1 MRAKRASQRAAAL
14 LCAAALLVNLIS
26 TAWAAS
32 AFLRVGSASAVP
44 GETRS
49 VYVSGSNLDKL
60 AGVQGIVSYDNTALE
75 LTGAAMVGA
84 FSALGTV
91 NTETA
96 GQVSFNGACLDG
108 ISGSQN
114 ILRLDFRVRP
124 DAAAGEYLLDI
135 LIENAYNTGLGA
147 VPLNGAPGVFT
158 VTEPQSTTKTL
169 YFYSGSS
176 VSTLHK
182 GEQVSITAC
191 TYGSQGLAAGK
202 LEFRYDAALFT
213 YVAAEP
219 LAALSGAVKSLDA
232 SRAGYVSAAFASEEE
247 IPGGELLRLTLEA
260 VADVD
265 ADTSVTFAASELY
278 DTALAAM
285 NGVGFTQALTLRK
298 TEVTP
303 ETPALRVTMPAAART
318 DETITAVAVLDSGSG
333 LAAADFC
340 ISYDTALLTCTGV
353 KVSAGMESVDGV
365 CIVTNPNFDGG
376 QVKFTF
382 ICEKGFVDEA
392 VLLTMTFQPEKEG
405 TVTLTPAIATS
416 AVGADRQPIALD
428 MCAASCEVK
437 DPFFEVTFRDED
449 GTVLSRQ
456 SVRYRAAAVPPDA
469 VKAPDEAHH
478 YELAGWGGDYS
489 SITADAEFTARY
501 TAIPHT
507 EVVDKAVEPTCT
519 KAGLTEG
526 KHCSVCGE
534 VLVEQEVVPAKGHTE
549 VVDKA
554 VEPTCTKTGL
564 TEGKHCSVCG
574 EVLVEQTIV
583 PAKGHSWDSGKI
595 TIVPT
600 CTGTGVKTYTCTAC
614 AATRTET
621 VSATGHTVVTVA
633 KVEPTCTQP
642 GRAAG
647 TKCSVC
653 GEVLSGLT
661 EIKATGHTE
670 VIDAAVEPTCT
681 KTGLTEGKHCSV
693 CNKVLVKQTIV
704 PAKGHS
710 WDSGKITIAPTCTG
724 TGVKTYTCTA
734 CAATRTETVSATG
747 HTVVTVAKVE
757 PTCTQP
763 GRAAGTKCSVCGEV
777 LSGLTEIKATGHTEV
792 IDKAVAPTCTKT
804 GLTEGKHCSV
814 CSAVLVEQKVVPAKG
829 HIEVVDKAVE
839 PTCTETGLTEGKHCS
854 VCGEVQVEQEVV
866 PAKGHTEVI
875 DKAVEPTCTE
885 TGLTE
890 GKHCSVCGAVL
901 VEQEI
906 VPAKGH
912 TEVIDKTVKPTC
924 TETGLTEGKHCSVCN
939 KVLVKQTIVPA
950 KGHRWDGGKITAAP
964 TCTGTGVK
972 TYTCTACAATRTET
986 VSATGHTVVT
996 VAKVEPTCTQPGRAA
1011 GTKCSVCGEIL
1022 SGLTEIKATGHTEV
1036 IDAAV
1041 EPTCTETGL
1050 TEGKHCSVCNAV
1062 LVEQRVV
1069 PAKGHTEVVDKAVE
1083 PTCTETGLAEGKHCS
1098 VCNAVLVEQE
1108 VVPAKGHTEV
1118 IDKAVEPTCTETGLT
1133 EGKRCSVCGEV
1144 LVKQEV
1150 VPAKGHTEVI
1160 DKAVEPTCTKMG
1172 LTEGKHCSVC
1182 NAVLVEQKVVPAKR
1196 HTEVIDKA
1204 VAPTC
1209 TKTGLTEGKHCSVC
1223 SAVLVE
1229 QEIVPAKGHIEVVD
1243 KAVEPT
1249 CTKTGL
1255 TEGKHCSVCSAVLVE
1270 QEIVPAKGHT
1280 EVVDK
1285 AVEPTCTETGLTEG
1299 KHCSVCGE
1307 VLVEQKVVPAKG
1319 HTEVID
1325 KAVAPTC
1332 TKTGLTEGKHCSV
1345 CGEVLVEQE
1354 VVPAKGHTEVVDK
1367 AVEPTC
1373 TETGLTE
1380 GKHCSVCS
1388 AVLVEQEVV
1397 PAKGHTEVVDKAV
1410 EPTCTKTGLTEGKH
1424 CSVCGEV
1431 LVEQEVVPALGFTV
1445 SGSVAGVTDNAMV
1458 TLLKDGVV
1466 AARGD
1471 VRADGGFL
1479 LSGLRIGAGTYT
1491 LRVDGGGCVA
1501 WEMPV
1506 ALSDDS
1512 GSANVACLL
1521 RRIGDVNGDGT
1532 GAEDALQCTL
1542 DLQTLYDY
1550 LALRQVPGSF
1560 CDSADAARNEL
1571 LVRYFLRL
1579 ADVNEDGQVDIL
1591 DYQRLYLLARNG

>member
-1 MRAKRASQRAAAL
+1 MRAKRASRRAAAQ

-32 AFLRVGSASAVP
+32 AFLRVGSASAAP

-60 AGVQGIVSYDNTALE
+60 AGVQGIVSYDSAALE

-84 FSALGTV
+84 FSTLGTV

-108 ISGSQN
+108 ISGSQS

-124 DAAAGEYLLDI
+124 DAAAGDYLLDI
-135 LIENAYNTGLGA
+135 LIENAYNTGLTT
-147 VPLNGAPGVFT
+147 VPLNGVSGVFT

-169 YFYSGSS
+169 YFYGSS
-176 VSTLHK
+176 DASALHK
-182 GEQVSITAC
+182 GEKVTVTAR

-202 LEFRYDAALFT
+202 LEFRYDAALFIC
-213 YVAAEP
+213 VAAEP
-219 LAALSGAVKSLDA
+219 LAALSGAVKSLDT

-247 IPGGELLRLTLEA
+247 LPGGELLRLTLEA
-260 VADVD
+260 AADVD

-318 DETITAVAVLDSGSG
+318 DETITAVAVLDRGSG

-405 TVTLTPAIATS
+405 TVTLTPTVTTS
-416 AVGADRQPIALD
+416 AVGADRTPIALD

-437 DPFFEVTFRDED
+437 DPFFAVTFRDED

-456 SVRYRAAAVPPDA
+456 SVRYRAAPVPPDA

-519 KAGLTEG
+519 
-526 KHCSVCGE
+526 
-534 VLVEQEVVPAKGHTE
+534 
-549 VVDKA
+549 
-554 VEPTCTKTGL
+554 
-564 TEGKHCSVCG
+564 
-574 EVLVEQTIV
+574 
-583 PAKGHSWDSGKI
+583 
-595 TIVPT
+595 
-600 CTGTGVKTYTCTAC
+600 
-614 AATRTET
+614 
-621 VSATGHTVVTVA
+621 
-633 KVEPTCTQP
+633 
-642 GRAAG
+642 
-647 TKCSVC
+647 
-653 GEVLSGLT
+653 
-661 EIKATGHTE
+661 
-670 VIDAAVEPTCT
+670 
-681 KTGLTEGKHCSV
+681 
-693 CNKVLVKQTIV
+693 
-704 PAKGHS
+704 
-710 WDSGKITIAPTCTG
+710 
-724 TGVKTYTCTA
+724 
-734 CAATRTETVSATG
+734 
-747 HTVVTVAKVE
+747 
-757 PTCTQP
+757 
-763 GRAAGTKCSVCGEV
+763 
-777 LSGLTEIKATGHTEV
+777 
-792 IDKAVAPTCTKT
+792 
-804 GLTEGKHCSV
+804 
-814 CSAVLVEQKVVPAKG
+814 
-829 HIEVVDKAVE
+829 
-839 PTCTETGLTEGKHCS
+839 
-854 VCGEVQVEQEVV
+854 
-866 PAKGHTEVI
+866 
-875 DKAVEPTCTE
+875 
-885 TGLTE
+885 
-890 GKHCSVCGAVL
+890 
-901 VEQEI
+901 
-906 VPAKGH
+906 
-912 TEVIDKTVKPTC
+912 
-924 TETGLTEGKHCSVCN
+924 
-939 KVLVKQTIVPA
+939 
-950 KGHRWDGGKITAAP
+950 
-964 TCTGTGVK
+964 
-972 TYTCTACAATRTET
+972 
-986 VSATGHTVVT
+986 
-996 VAKVEPTCTQPGRAA
+996 
-1011 GTKCSVCGEIL
+1011 
-1022 SGLTEIKATGHTEV
+1022 
-1036 IDAAV
+1036 
-1041 EPTCTETGL
+1041 ETGL

-1062 LVEQRVV
+1062 LVEQEVV
-1069 PAKGHTEVVDKAVE
+1069 KAKGHTEVVDKAVA
-1083 PTCTETGLAEGKHCS
+1083 PTCTVT
-1098 VCNAVLVEQE
+1098 
-1108 VVPAKGHTEV
+1108 
-1118 IDKAVEPTCTETGLT
+1118 
-1133 EGKRCSVCGEV
+1133 
-1144 LVKQEV
+1144 
-1150 VPAKGHTEVI
+1150 
-1160 DKAVEPTCTKMG
+1160 G

-1182 NAVLVEQKVVPAKR
+1182 NAVLVEQ
-1196 HTEVIDKA
+1196 
-1204 VAPTC
+1204 
-1209 TKTGLTEGKHCSVC
+1209 
-1223 SAVLVE
+1223 
-1229 QEIVPAKGHIEVVD
+1229 EIVPAKGHTEVVD

-1270 QEIVPAKGHT
+1270 QE
-1280 EVVDK
+1280 
-1285 AVEPTCTETGLTEG
+1285 
-1299 KHCSVCGE
+1299 
-1307 VLVEQKVVPAKG
+1307 
-1319 HTEVID
+1319 
-1325 KAVAPTC
+1325 
-1332 TKTGLTEGKHCSV
+1332 
-1345 CGEVLVEQE
+1345 
-1354 VVPAKGHTEVVDK
+1354 
-1367 AVEPTC
+1367 
-1373 TETGLTE
+1373 
-1380 GKHCSVCS
+1380 
-1388 AVLVEQEVV
+1388 
-1397 PAKGHTEVVDKAV
+1397 
-1410 EPTCTKTGLTEGKH
+1410 
-1424 CSVCGEV
+1424 
-1431 LVEQEVVPALGFTV
+1431 VVPALGFTV
-1445 SGSVAGVTDNAMV
+1445 SGSVDGATDNAMV

-1521 RRIGDVNGDGT
+1521 LRIGDVNGDGT

>member
-1 MRAKRASQRAAAL
+1 MRAKRASRRAAAL

-32 AFLRVGSASAVP
+32 AFLRVGSASAAP

-49 VYVSGSNLDKL
+49 VYVSGSNLEAL
-60 AGVQGIVSYDNTALE
+60 AGVQGIVSYDSAALE

-96 GQVSFNGACLDG
+96 GQVSFNGTCLDG
-108 ISGSQN
+108 ISGSQS

-135 LIENAYNTGLGA
+135 LIENAYNTDPVA
-147 VPLNGAPGVFT
+147 VPLSGASGVFT

-213 YVAAEP
+213 CVAAEP
-219 LAALSGAVKSLDA
+219 LSALSGAMKSLDI

-303 ETPALRVTMPAAART
+303 EVPALRVTMPAAART
-318 DETITAVAVLDSGSG
+318 DETITAVAVLDRGSG

-340 ISYDTALLTCTGV
+340 ISYDTVLLTCTGV
-353 KVSAGMESVDGV
+353 KVSAGMESADSVY
-365 CIVTNPNFDGG
+365 IETNPHTDGG

-382 ICEKGFVDEA
+382 ICAKGFADGAELV
-392 VLLTMTFQPEKEG
+392 TMTFQPKKEG
-405 TVTLTPAIATS
+405 AVTLTPTVTTS
-416 AVGADRQPIALD
+416 AVGADRRPIALD

-507 EVVDKAVEPTCT
+507 EVVDKAV
-519 KAGLTEG
+519 A
-526 KHCSVCGE
+526 
-534 VLVEQEVVPAKGHTE
+534 
-549 VVDKA
+549 
-554 VEPTCTKTGL
+554 
-564 TEGKHCSVCG
+564 
-574 EVLVEQTIV
+574 
-583 PAKGHSWDSGKI
+583 
-595 TIVPT
+595 
-600 CTGTGVKTYTCTAC
+600 
-614 AATRTET
+614 
-621 VSATGHTVVTVA
+621 
-633 KVEPTCTQP
+633 
-642 GRAAG
+642 
-647 TKCSVC
+647 
-653 GEVLSGLT
+653 
-661 EIKATGHTE
+661 
-670 VIDAAVEPTCT
+670 
-681 KTGLTEGKHCSV
+681 
-693 CNKVLVKQTIV
+693 
-704 PAKGHS
+704 
-710 WDSGKITIAPTCTG
+710 
-724 TGVKTYTCTA
+724 
-734 CAATRTETVSATG
+734 
-747 HTVVTVAKVE
+747 
-757 PTCTQP
+757 
-763 GRAAGTKCSVCGEV
+763 
-777 LSGLTEIKATGHTEV
+777 
-792 IDKAVAPTCTKT
+792 
-804 GLTEGKHCSV
+804 
-814 CSAVLVEQKVVPAKG
+814 
-829 HIEVVDKAVE
+829 
-839 PTCTETGLTEGKHCS
+839 
-854 VCGEVQVEQEVV
+854 
-866 PAKGHTEVI
+866 
-875 DKAVEPTCTE
+875 
-885 TGLTE
+885 
-890 GKHCSVCGAVL
+890 
-901 VEQEI
+901 
-906 VPAKGH
+906 
-912 TEVIDKTVKPTC
+912 
-924 TETGLTEGKHCSVCN
+924 
-939 KVLVKQTIVPA
+939 
-950 KGHRWDGGKITAAP
+950 
-964 TCTGTGVK
+964 
-972 TYTCTACAATRTET
+972 
-986 VSATGHTVVT
+986 
-996 VAKVEPTCTQPGRAA
+996 
-1011 GTKCSVCGEIL
+1011 
-1022 SGLTEIKATGHTEV
+1022 
-1036 IDAAV
+1036 
-1041 EPTCTETGL
+1041 
-1050 TEGKHCSVCNAV
+1050 
-1062 LVEQRVV
+1062 
-1069 PAKGHTEVVDKAVE
+1069 
-1083 PTCTETGLAEGKHCS
+1083 
-1098 VCNAVLVEQE
+1098 
-1108 VVPAKGHTEV
+1108 
-1118 IDKAVEPTCTETGLT
+1118 
-1133 EGKRCSVCGEV
+1133 
-1144 LVKQEV
+1144 
-1150 VPAKGHTEVI
+1150 
-1160 DKAVEPTCTKMG
+1160 
-1172 LTEGKHCSVC
+1172 
-1182 NAVLVEQKVVPAKR
+1182 
-1196 HTEVIDKA
+1196 
-1204 VAPTC
+1204 
-1209 TKTGLTEGKHCSVC
+1209 
-1223 SAVLVE
+1223 
-1229 QEIVPAKGHIEVVD
+1229 
-1243 KAVEPT
+1243 
-1249 CTKTGL
+1249 
-1255 TEGKHCSVCSAVLVE
+1255 
-1270 QEIVPAKGHT
+1270 
-1280 EVVDK
+1280 
-1285 AVEPTCTETGLTEG
+1285 
-1299 KHCSVCGE
+1299 
-1307 VLVEQKVVPAKG
+1307 
-1319 HTEVID
+1319 
-1325 KAVAPTC
+1325 
-1332 TKTGLTEGKHCSV
+1332 
-1345 CGEVLVEQE
+1345 
-1354 VVPAKGHTEVVDK
+1354 
-1367 AVEPTC
+1367 PTC

-1397 PAKGHTEVVDKAV
+1397 PAKGHTEVIDAAVEPTCTKTGLTEGKHCSVCSAVLVEQEVVKAKGHTEVIDGAV

-1521 RRIGDVNGDGT
+1521 LRIGDVNGDGT
-1532 GAEDALQCTL
+1532 GAEDALPCTL

>member
-1 MRAKRASQRAAAL
+1 MKAKRASQRAAAL

-32 AFLRVGSASAVP
+32 AFLRVGSASAAS

-60 AGVQGIVSYDNTALE
+60 AGVQGIVSYDDTALE

-84 FSALGTV
+84 FSTLGTV

-96 GQVSFNGACLDG
+96 GQVSFNGTCLDG

-114 ILRLDFRVRP
+114 ILRLNFRVRP

-135 LIENAYNTGLGA
+135 LIENAYNTGLGT
-147 VPLNGAPGVFT
+147 VSLSGASGVFA

-176 VSTLHK
+176 VPTLHK

-213 YVAAEP
+213 CVAAEP
-219 LAALSGAVKSLDA
+219 LSALSGAVKSLDA

-285 NGVGFTQALTLRK
+285 NGVGFAQPLTLRRA
-298 TEVTP
+298 EVTP
-303 ETPALRVTMPAAART
+303 EMPALRVTMPAAART
-318 DETITAVAVLDSGSG
+318 DETITAVAVLDRGSG

-353 KVSAGMESVDGV
+353 EVNAGTESVDGV
-365 CIVTNPNFDGG
+365 YIETNPNFDGG
-376 QVKFTF
+376 RVKFTF

-507 EVVDKAVEPTCT
+507 EAVDKAVEPTCT
-519 KAGLTEG
+519 EM
-526 KHCSVCGE
+526 
-534 VLVEQEVVPAKGHTE
+534 
-549 VVDKA
+549 
-554 VEPTCTKTGL
+554 
-564 TEGKHCSVCG
+564 
-574 EVLVEQTIV
+574 
-583 PAKGHSWDSGKI
+583 
-595 TIVPT
+595 
-600 CTGTGVKTYTCTAC
+600 
-614 AATRTET
+614 
-621 VSATGHTVVTVA
+621 
-633 KVEPTCTQP
+633 
-642 GRAAG
+642 
-647 TKCSVC
+647 
-653 GEVLSGLT
+653 
-661 EIKATGHTE
+661 
-670 VIDAAVEPTCT
+670 
-681 KTGLTEGKHCSV
+681 GLTEGKHCSV
-693 CNKVLVKQTIV
+693 CNKVLVK
-704 PAKGHS
+704 
-710 WDSGKITIAPTCTG
+710 
-724 TGVKTYTCTA
+724 
-734 CAATRTETVSATG
+734 
-747 HTVVTVAKVE
+747 
-757 PTCTQP
+757 
-763 GRAAGTKCSVCGEV
+763 
-777 LSGLTEIKATGHTEV
+777 
-792 IDKAVAPTCTKT
+792 
-804 GLTEGKHCSV
+804 
-814 CSAVLVEQKVVPAKG
+814 
-829 HIEVVDKAVE
+829 
-839 PTCTETGLTEGKHCS
+839 
-854 VCGEVQVEQEVV
+854 
-866 PAKGHTEVI
+866 
-875 DKAVEPTCTE
+875 
-885 TGLTE
+885 
-890 GKHCSVCGAVL
+890 
-901 VEQEI
+901 
-906 VPAKGH
+906 
-912 TEVIDKTVKPTC
+912 
-924 TETGLTEGKHCSVCN
+924 
-939 KVLVKQTIVPA
+939 
-950 KGHRWDGGKITAAP
+950 
-964 TCTGTGVK
+964 
-972 TYTCTACAATRTET
+972 
-986 VSATGHTVVT
+986 
-996 VAKVEPTCTQPGRAA
+996 
-1011 GTKCSVCGEIL
+1011 
-1022 SGLTEIKATGHTEV
+1022 
-1036 IDAAV
+1036 
-1041 EPTCTETGL
+1041 
-1050 TEGKHCSVCNAV
+1050 
-1062 LVEQRVV
+1062 
-1069 PAKGHTEVVDKAVE
+1069 
-1083 PTCTETGLAEGKHCS
+1083 
-1098 VCNAVLVEQE
+1098 
-1108 VVPAKGHTEV
+1108 
-1118 IDKAVEPTCTETGLT
+1118 
-1133 EGKRCSVCGEV
+1133 
-1144 LVKQEV
+1144 
-1150 VPAKGHTEVI
+1150 
-1160 DKAVEPTCTKMG
+1160 
-1172 LTEGKHCSVC
+1172 
-1182 NAVLVEQKVVPAKR
+1182 
-1196 HTEVIDKA
+1196 
-1204 VAPTC
+1204 
-1209 TKTGLTEGKHCSVC
+1209 
-1223 SAVLVE
+1223 
-1229 QEIVPAKGHIEVVD
+1229 
-1243 KAVEPT
+1243 
-1249 CTKTGL
+1249 
-1255 TEGKHCSVCSAVLVE
+1255 
-1270 QEIVPAKGHT
+1270 
-1280 EVVDK
+1280 
-1285 AVEPTCTETGLTEG
+1285 
-1299 KHCSVCGE
+1299 
-1307 VLVEQKVVPAKG
+1307 
-1319 HTEVID
+1319 
-1325 KAVAPTC
+1325 
-1332 TKTGLTEGKHCSV
+1332 
-1345 CGEVLVEQE
+1345 
-1354 VVPAKGHTEVVDK
+1354 
-1367 AVEPTC
+1367 
-1373 TETGLTE
+1373 
-1380 GKHCSVCS
+1380 
-1388 AVLVEQEVV
+1388 
-1397 PAKGHTEVVDKAV
+1397 
-1410 EPTCTKTGLTEGKH
+1410 
-1424 CSVCGEV
+1424 
-1431 LVEQEVVPALGFTV
+1431 QEVVPALGFTV

-1521 RRIGDVNGDGT
+1521 LRIGDVNGDGT

>member
-1 MRAKRASQRAAAL
+1 MKAKRASQRAAAL

-32 AFLRVGSASAVP
+32 AFLRVGSASAAP

-49 VYVSGSNLDKL
+49 VYVSGSNLESL
-60 AGVQGIVSYDNTALE
+60 AGVQGIVSYDDTALE

-96 GQVSFNGACLDG
+96 GQVSFNGACLGG
-108 ISGSQN
+108 ISGSQS

-135 LIENAYNTGLGA
+135 LIENAYNTGLATVSLSGA
-147 VPLNGAPGVFT
+147 SGVFT

-182 GEQVSITAC
+182 GEQVSITAR

-213 YVAAEP
+213 CVAAEP

-303 ETPALRVTMPAAART
+303 EVPALRVTMPAAART
-318 DETITAVAVLDSGSG
+318 DETITAVAVLDRGSG

-382 ICEKGFVDEA
+382 ICEKGFADEA
-392 VLLTMTFQPEKEG
+392 VLLTMTFQPKKEG
-405 TVTLTPAIATS
+405 AVTLTPTVTTS
-416 AVGADRQPIALD
+416 AVGADRRPIALD
-428 MCAASCEVK
+428 MCATSCEVK

-519 KAGLTEG
+519 
-526 KHCSVCGE
+526 
-534 VLVEQEVVPAKGHTE
+534 
-549 VVDKA
+549 
-554 VEPTCTKTGL
+554 
-564 TEGKHCSVCG
+564 
-574 EVLVEQTIV
+574 
-583 PAKGHSWDSGKI
+583 
-595 TIVPT
+595 
-600 CTGTGVKTYTCTAC
+600 
-614 AATRTET
+614 
-621 VSATGHTVVTVA
+621 
-633 KVEPTCTQP
+633 
-642 GRAAG
+642 
-647 TKCSVC
+647 
-653 GEVLSGLT
+653 
-661 EIKATGHTE
+661 
-670 VIDAAVEPTCT
+670 
-681 KTGLTEGKHCSV
+681 
-693 CNKVLVKQTIV
+693 
-704 PAKGHS
+704 
-710 WDSGKITIAPTCTG
+710 
-724 TGVKTYTCTA
+724 
-734 CAATRTETVSATG
+734 
-747 HTVVTVAKVE
+747 
-757 PTCTQP
+757 
-763 GRAAGTKCSVCGEV
+763 
-777 LSGLTEIKATGHTEV
+777 
-792 IDKAVAPTCTKT
+792 
-804 GLTEGKHCSV
+804 
-814 CSAVLVEQKVVPAKG
+814 
-829 HIEVVDKAVE
+829 
-839 PTCTETGLTEGKHCS
+839 
-854 VCGEVQVEQEVV
+854 
-866 PAKGHTEVI
+866 
-875 DKAVEPTCTE
+875 
-885 TGLTE
+885 
-890 GKHCSVCGAVL
+890 
-901 VEQEI
+901 
-906 VPAKGH
+906 
-912 TEVIDKTVKPTC
+912 
-924 TETGLTEGKHCSVCN
+924 
-939 KVLVKQTIVPA
+939 
-950 KGHRWDGGKITAAP
+950 
-964 TCTGTGVK
+964 
-972 TYTCTACAATRTET
+972 
-986 VSATGHTVVT
+986 
-996 VAKVEPTCTQPGRAA
+996 
-1011 GTKCSVCGEIL
+1011 
-1022 SGLTEIKATGHTEV
+1022 
-1036 IDAAV
+1036 
-1041 EPTCTETGL
+1041 
-1050 TEGKHCSVCNAV
+1050 
-1062 LVEQRVV
+1062 
-1069 PAKGHTEVVDKAVE
+1069 
-1083 PTCTETGLAEGKHCS
+1083 
-1098 VCNAVLVEQE
+1098 
-1108 VVPAKGHTEV
+1108 
-1118 IDKAVEPTCTETGLT
+1118 
-1133 EGKRCSVCGEV
+1133 
-1144 LVKQEV
+1144 
-1150 VPAKGHTEVI
+1150 
-1160 DKAVEPTCTKMG
+1160 
-1172 LTEGKHCSVC
+1172 
-1182 NAVLVEQKVVPAKR
+1182 
-1196 HTEVIDKA
+1196 
-1204 VAPTC
+1204 
-1209 TKTGLTEGKHCSVC
+1209 
-1223 SAVLVE
+1223 
-1229 QEIVPAKGHIEVVD
+1229 
-1243 KAVEPT
+1243 
-1249 CTKTGL
+1249 
-1255 TEGKHCSVCSAVLVE
+1255 
-1270 QEIVPAKGHT
+1270 
-1280 EVVDK
+1280 
-1285 AVEPTCTETGLTEG
+1285 
-1299 KHCSVCGE
+1299 
-1307 VLVEQKVVPAKG
+1307 
-1319 HTEVID
+1319 
-1325 KAVAPTC
+1325 
-1332 TKTGLTEGKHCSV
+1332 
-1345 CGEVLVEQE
+1345 
-1354 VVPAKGHTEVVDK
+1354 
-1367 AVEPTC
+1367 
-1373 TETGLTE
+1373 ETGLTE

-1410 EPTCTKTGLTEGKH
+1410 APTCTETGLTEGKHCSVCSAVLVEQKVVKAKGHTEVIDKAVEATCTATGLTEGKH

-1431 LVEQEVVPALGFTV
+1431 LVEQEIVPALGFTV

-1471 VRADGGFL
+1471 VREDGGFL

-1512 GSANVACLL
+1512 GSANVDCLL
-1521 RRIGDVNGDGT
+1521 LRIGDVNGDGT

>member
-1 MRAKRASQRAAAL
+1 MKAKRASRRAAAL

-32 AFLRVGSASAVP
+32 AFLRVGSASAAP

-49 VYVSGSNLDKL
+49 VYVSGSNLEAL
-60 AGVQGIVSYDNTALE
+60 AGVQGIVSYDDTALE

-135 LIENAYNTGLGA
+135 LIENAYNTGLA
-147 VPLNGAPGVFT
+147 TVPLSGASGVFT

-213 YVAAEP
+213 CVAAEP
-219 LAALSGAVKSLDA
+219 LAALSGAVKSLDT

-260 VADVD
+260 VADVN

-285 NGVGFTQALTLRK
+285 NGVGFTRALALRK
-298 TEVTP
+298 AEVTP
-303 ETPALRVTMPAAART
+303 EVPALRVTMPAAART
-318 DETITAVAVLDSGSG
+318 NKTITAVATLDSGSG

-365 CIVTNPNFDGG
+365 CIETNPKIDGG

-382 ICEKGFVDEA
+382 ICAKGFADGAELV
-392 VLLTMTFQPEKEG
+392 TMTFQPKKEG
-405 TVTLTPAIATS
+405 AVTLTPTITTS
-416 AVGADRQPIALD
+416 AVGADRRPIALD

-507 EVVDKAVEPTCT
+507 EA
-519 KAGLTEG
+519 
-526 KHCSVCGE
+526 
-534 VLVEQEVVPAKGHTE
+534 
-549 VVDKA
+549 
-554 VEPTCTKTGL
+554 
-564 TEGKHCSVCG
+564 
-574 EVLVEQTIV
+574 
-583 PAKGHSWDSGKI
+583 
-595 TIVPT
+595 
-600 CTGTGVKTYTCTAC
+600 
-614 AATRTET
+614 
-621 VSATGHTVVTVA
+621 
-633 KVEPTCTQP
+633 
-642 GRAAG
+642 
-647 TKCSVC
+647 
-653 GEVLSGLT
+653 
-661 EIKATGHTE
+661 
-670 VIDAAVEPTCT
+670 
-681 KTGLTEGKHCSV
+681 
-693 CNKVLVKQTIV
+693 
-704 PAKGHS
+704 
-710 WDSGKITIAPTCTG
+710 
-724 TGVKTYTCTA
+724 
-734 CAATRTETVSATG
+734 
-747 HTVVTVAKVE
+747 
-757 PTCTQP
+757 
-763 GRAAGTKCSVCGEV
+763 
-777 LSGLTEIKATGHTEV
+777 
-792 IDKAVAPTCTKT
+792 
-804 GLTEGKHCSV
+804 
-814 CSAVLVEQKVVPAKG
+814 
-829 HIEVVDKAVE
+829 
-839 PTCTETGLTEGKHCS
+839 
-854 VCGEVQVEQEVV
+854 
-866 PAKGHTEVI
+866 
-875 DKAVEPTCTE
+875 
-885 TGLTE
+885 
-890 GKHCSVCGAVL
+890 
-901 VEQEI
+901 
-906 VPAKGH
+906 
-912 TEVIDKTVKPTC
+912 
-924 TETGLTEGKHCSVCN
+924 
-939 KVLVKQTIVPA
+939 
-950 KGHRWDGGKITAAP
+950 
-964 TCTGTGVK
+964 
-972 TYTCTACAATRTET
+972 
-986 VSATGHTVVT
+986 
-996 VAKVEPTCTQPGRAA
+996 
-1011 GTKCSVCGEIL
+1011 
-1022 SGLTEIKATGHTEV
+1022 
-1036 IDAAV
+1036 
-1041 EPTCTETGL
+1041 
-1050 TEGKHCSVCNAV
+1050 
-1062 LVEQRVV
+1062 
-1069 PAKGHTEVVDKAVE
+1069 
-1083 PTCTETGLAEGKHCS
+1083 
-1098 VCNAVLVEQE
+1098 
-1108 VVPAKGHTEV
+1108 
-1118 IDKAVEPTCTETGLT
+1118 
-1133 EGKRCSVCGEV
+1133 
-1144 LVKQEV
+1144 
-1150 VPAKGHTEVI
+1150 
-1160 DKAVEPTCTKMG
+1160 
-1172 LTEGKHCSVC
+1172 
-1182 NAVLVEQKVVPAKR
+1182 
-1196 HTEVIDKA
+1196 
-1204 VAPTC
+1204 
-1209 TKTGLTEGKHCSVC
+1209 
-1223 SAVLVE
+1223 
-1229 QEIVPAKGHIEVVD
+1229 
-1243 KAVEPT
+1243 
-1249 CTKTGL
+1249 
-1255 TEGKHCSVCSAVLVE
+1255 
-1270 QEIVPAKGHT
+1270 
-1280 EVVDK
+1280 
-1285 AVEPTCTETGLTEG
+1285 
-1299 KHCSVCGE
+1299 
-1307 VLVEQKVVPAKG
+1307 
-1319 HTEVID
+1319 
-1325 KAVAPTC
+1325 
-1332 TKTGLTEGKHCSV
+1332 
-1345 CGEVLVEQE
+1345 
-1354 VVPAKGHTEVVDK
+1354 VDK

-1388 AVLVEQEVV
+1388 AVLV
-1397 PAKGHTEVVDKAV
+1397 K
-1410 EPTCTKTGLTEGKH
+1410 
-1424 CSVCGEV
+1424 
-1431 LVEQEVVPALGFTV
+1431 QEVVPALGFTV
-1445 SGSVAGVTDNAMV
+1445 SGSVAGATDNAMV

-1512 GSANVACLL
+1512 GSANVTCLL
-1521 RRIGDVNGDGT
+1521 LRIGDVNGDGT

>member
-1 MRAKRASQRAAAL
+1 MKAKRASQRAAAL

-32 AFLRVGSASAVP
+32 AFLRVGSASAAP

-49 VYVSGSNLDKL
+49 VYVSGSNLEAL
-60 AGVQGIVSYDNTALE
+60 AGVEGIVSYDNTALE

-124 DAAAGEYLLDI
+124 DAAAGEYLLGI
-135 LIENAYNTGLGA
+135 LIENAYNTGLGT
-147 VPLNGAPGVFT
+147 VPLSGASGVFT

-182 GEQVSITAC
+182 GEQVSITAR

-213 YVAAEP
+213 CVAAEP
-219 LAALSGAVKSLDA
+219 LSALSGAVKSLDI

-260 VADVD
+260 AADVD

-318 DETITAVAVLDSGSG
+318 DETITAVAVLDRGSG

-365 CIVTNPNFDGG
+365 CIETNPNFDGG

-382 ICEKGFVDEA
+382 ICAKGFADGAELVT
-392 VLLTMTFQPEKEG
+392 VTFQPKKEG
-405 TVTLTPAIATS
+405 AVTLTPTVTTS
-416 AVGADRQPIALD
+416 AVGADRRPIALD

-478 YELAGWGGDYS
+478 YELAGWSGDYS

-519 KAGLTEG
+519 KTGLTEG
-526 KHCSVCGE
+526 KHCSVCSA
-534 VLVEQEVVPAKGHTE
+534 VLVEQKAVKAKGHTEVVDKAVAPTCTKTGLTEGKHCSVCSAVLVEQKVVPAKGHTE

-574 EVLVEQTIV
+574 EVLVEQ
-583 PAKGHSWDSGKI
+583 K
-595 TIVPT
+595 
-600 CTGTGVKTYTCTAC
+600 
-614 AATRTET
+614 
-621 VSATGHTVVTVA
+621 
-633 KVEPTCTQP
+633 
-642 GRAAG
+642 
-647 TKCSVC
+647 
-653 GEVLSGLT
+653 
-661 EIKATGHTE
+661 
-670 VIDAAVEPTCT
+670 
-681 KTGLTEGKHCSV
+681 
-693 CNKVLVKQTIV
+693 
-704 PAKGHS
+704 
-710 WDSGKITIAPTCTG
+710 
-724 TGVKTYTCTA
+724 
-734 CAATRTETVSATG
+734 
-747 HTVVTVAKVE
+747 
-757 PTCTQP
+757 
-763 GRAAGTKCSVCGEV
+763 
-777 LSGLTEIKATGHTEV
+777 
-792 IDKAVAPTCTKT
+792 
-804 GLTEGKHCSV
+804 
-814 CSAVLVEQKVVPAKG
+814 
-829 HIEVVDKAVE
+829 
-839 PTCTETGLTEGKHCS
+839 
-854 VCGEVQVEQEVV
+854 
-866 PAKGHTEVI
+866 
-875 DKAVEPTCTE
+875 
-885 TGLTE
+885 
-890 GKHCSVCGAVL
+890 
-901 VEQEI
+901 
-906 VPAKGH
+906 
-912 TEVIDKTVKPTC
+912 
-924 TETGLTEGKHCSVCN
+924 
-939 KVLVKQTIVPA
+939 
-950 KGHRWDGGKITAAP
+950 
-964 TCTGTGVK
+964 
-972 TYTCTACAATRTET
+972 
-986 VSATGHTVVT
+986 
-996 VAKVEPTCTQPGRAA
+996 
-1011 GTKCSVCGEIL
+1011 
-1022 SGLTEIKATGHTEV
+1022 
-1036 IDAAV
+1036 
-1041 EPTCTETGL
+1041 
-1050 TEGKHCSVCNAV
+1050 
-1062 LVEQRVV
+1062 
-1069 PAKGHTEVVDKAVE
+1069 
-1083 PTCTETGLAEGKHCS
+1083 
-1098 VCNAVLVEQE
+1098 
-1108 VVPAKGHTEV
+1108 
-1118 IDKAVEPTCTETGLT
+1118 
-1133 EGKRCSVCGEV
+1133 
-1144 LVKQEV
+1144 
-1150 VPAKGHTEVI
+1150 
-1160 DKAVEPTCTKMG
+1160 
-1172 LTEGKHCSVC
+1172 
-1182 NAVLVEQKVVPAKR
+1182 
-1196 HTEVIDKA
+1196 
-1204 VAPTC
+1204 
-1209 TKTGLTEGKHCSVC
+1209 
-1223 SAVLVE
+1223 
-1229 QEIVPAKGHIEVVD
+1229 
-1243 KAVEPT
+1243 
-1249 CTKTGL
+1249 
-1255 TEGKHCSVCSAVLVE
+1255 
-1270 QEIVPAKGHT
+1270 
-1280 EVVDK
+1280 
-1285 AVEPTCTETGLTEG
+1285 
-1299 KHCSVCGE
+1299 
-1307 VLVEQKVVPAKG
+1307 
-1319 HTEVID
+1319 
-1325 KAVAPTC
+1325 
-1332 TKTGLTEGKHCSV
+1332 
-1345 CGEVLVEQE
+1345 
-1354 VVPAKGHTEVVDK
+1354 
-1367 AVEPTC
+1367 
-1373 TETGLTE
+1373 
-1380 GKHCSVCS
+1380 
-1388 AVLVEQEVV
+1388 
-1397 PAKGHTEVVDKAV
+1397 
-1410 EPTCTKTGLTEGKH
+1410 
-1424 CSVCGEV
+1424 
-1431 LVEQEVVPALGFTV
+1431 VVPALGFTV
-1445 SGSVAGVTDNAMV
+1445 SGSVDGATDNAMV

-1521 RRIGDVNGDGT
+1521 LRIGDVNGDGT

>member
-1 MRAKRASQRAAAL
+1 MRAKRASRRAAAL
-14 LCAAALLVNLIS
+14 LCAAALLVNLIY

-32 AFLRVGSASAVP
+32 AFLRVGSVFAAP

-49 VYVSGSNLDKL
+49 VYVSGSNLEAL
-60 AGVQGIVSYDNTALE
+60 AGVEGIVSYDNTALE

-108 ISGSQN
+108 ISGSQD

-135 LIENAYNTGLGA
+135 LIENAYNTGLVTVSLSGA
-147 VPLNGAPGVFT
+147 SGVFT

-169 YFYSGSS
+169 YFYGSS
-176 VSTLHK
+176 DASALHK
-182 GEQVSITAC
+182 GEKVTVTAR

-202 LEFRYDAALFT
+202 LEFRYDAALFIC
-213 YVAAEP
+213 VAAEP
-219 LAALSGAVKSLDA
+219 LAALSGAVKSLDT

-247 IPGGELLRLTLEA
+247 LPGGELLRLTLEA
-260 VADVD
+260 AADVD

-318 DETITAVAVLDSGSG
+318 DETITAVAVLDRGSG

-405 TVTLTPAIATS
+405 TVTLTPTVTTS
-416 AVGADRQPIALD
+416 AVGADRKPIALD

-437 DPFFEVTFRDED
+437 DPFFAVTFRDED

-519 KAGLTEG
+519 
-526 KHCSVCGE
+526 
-534 VLVEQEVVPAKGHTE
+534 
-549 VVDKA
+549 
-554 VEPTCTKTGL
+554 
-564 TEGKHCSVCG
+564 
-574 EVLVEQTIV
+574 
-583 PAKGHSWDSGKI
+583 
-595 TIVPT
+595 
-600 CTGTGVKTYTCTAC
+600 
-614 AATRTET
+614 
-621 VSATGHTVVTVA
+621 
-633 KVEPTCTQP
+633 
-642 GRAAG
+642 
-647 TKCSVC
+647 
-653 GEVLSGLT
+653 
-661 EIKATGHTE
+661 
-670 VIDAAVEPTCT
+670 
-681 KTGLTEGKHCSV
+681 
-693 CNKVLVKQTIV
+693 
-704 PAKGHS
+704 
-710 WDSGKITIAPTCTG
+710 
-724 TGVKTYTCTA
+724 
-734 CAATRTETVSATG
+734 
-747 HTVVTVAKVE
+747 
-757 PTCTQP
+757 
-763 GRAAGTKCSVCGEV
+763 
-777 LSGLTEIKATGHTEV
+777 
-792 IDKAVAPTCTKT
+792 
-804 GLTEGKHCSV
+804 
-814 CSAVLVEQKVVPAKG
+814 
-829 HIEVVDKAVE
+829 
-839 PTCTETGLTEGKHCS
+839 
-854 VCGEVQVEQEVV
+854 
-866 PAKGHTEVI
+866 
-875 DKAVEPTCTE
+875 
-885 TGLTE
+885 
-890 GKHCSVCGAVL
+890 
-901 VEQEI
+901 
-906 VPAKGH
+906 
-912 TEVIDKTVKPTC
+912 
-924 TETGLTEGKHCSVCN
+924 
-939 KVLVKQTIVPA
+939 
-950 KGHRWDGGKITAAP
+950 
-964 TCTGTGVK
+964 
-972 TYTCTACAATRTET
+972 
-986 VSATGHTVVT
+986 
-996 VAKVEPTCTQPGRAA
+996 
-1011 GTKCSVCGEIL
+1011 
-1022 SGLTEIKATGHTEV
+1022 
-1036 IDAAV
+1036 
-1041 EPTCTETGL
+1041 ETGL

-1062 LVEQRVV
+1062 LVEQEVV
-1069 PAKGHTEVVDKAVE
+1069 KAKGHTEVVDKAVA
-1083 PTCTETGLAEGKHCS
+1083 PTCTVT
-1098 VCNAVLVEQE
+1098 
-1108 VVPAKGHTEV
+1108 
-1118 IDKAVEPTCTETGLT
+1118 
-1133 EGKRCSVCGEV
+1133 
-1144 LVKQEV
+1144 
-1150 VPAKGHTEVI
+1150 
-1160 DKAVEPTCTKMG
+1160 G

-1182 NAVLVEQKVVPAKR
+1182 NAVLVEQ
-1196 HTEVIDKA
+1196 
-1204 VAPTC
+1204 
-1209 TKTGLTEGKHCSVC
+1209 
-1223 SAVLVE
+1223 
-1229 QEIVPAKGHIEVVD
+1229 EIVPAKGHTEVVD

-1270 QEIVPAKGHT
+1270 QE
-1280 EVVDK
+1280 
-1285 AVEPTCTETGLTEG
+1285 
-1299 KHCSVCGE
+1299 
-1307 VLVEQKVVPAKG
+1307 
-1319 HTEVID
+1319 
-1325 KAVAPTC
+1325 
-1332 TKTGLTEGKHCSV
+1332 
-1345 CGEVLVEQE
+1345 
-1354 VVPAKGHTEVVDK
+1354 
-1367 AVEPTC
+1367 
-1373 TETGLTE
+1373 
-1380 GKHCSVCS
+1380 
-1388 AVLVEQEVV
+1388 
-1397 PAKGHTEVVDKAV
+1397 
-1410 EPTCTKTGLTEGKH
+1410 
-1424 CSVCGEV
+1424 
-1431 LVEQEVVPALGFTV
+1431 VVPALGFTV
-1445 SGSVAGVTDNAMV
+1445 SGSVDGATDNAMV

-1521 RRIGDVNGDGT
+1521 LRIGDVNGDGT

>member
-1 MRAKRASQRAAAL
+1 MKAKRASRRAAAL

-32 AFLRVGSASAVP
+32 VFLRVGSASAAP

-135 LIENAYNTGLGA
+135 LIENAYNTGLDT
-147 VPLNGAPGVFT
+147 VSLSGAPGVFT

-169 YFYSGSS
+169 YFYGSS
-176 VSTLHK
+176 DASALHK
-182 GEQVSITAC
+182 GEKVTVTAC

-213 YVAAEP
+213 CVAAEP
-219 LAALSGAVKSLDA
+219 LSALSGAVKSLDT

-285 NGVGFTQALTLRK
+285 NGIGFTRTLALRK
-298 TEVTP
+298 AEVTP
-303 ETPALRVTMPAAART
+303 EVPALRVTMPAAART
-318 DETITAVAVLDSGSG
+318 NETITAAATLDSGSG

-365 CIVTNPNFDGG
+365 CIETNPKIDGG

-382 ICEKGFVDEA
+382 ICAKGFADGAELV
-392 VLLTMTFQPEKEG
+392 TMTFQPKKEG
-405 TVTLTPAIATS
+405 AVTLTPTITTS
-416 AVGADRQPIALD
+416 AVGADRRPIALD

-507 EVVDKAVEPTCT
+507 EA
-519 KAGLTEG
+519 
-526 KHCSVCGE
+526 
-534 VLVEQEVVPAKGHTE
+534 
-549 VVDKA
+549 VDKA

-564 TEGKHCSVCG
+564 TEGKHCSVCN
-574 EVLVEQTIV
+574 
-583 PAKGHSWDSGKI
+583 A
-595 TIVPT
+595 
-600 CTGTGVKTYTCTAC
+600 
-614 AATRTET
+614 
-621 VSATGHTVVTVA
+621 
-633 KVEPTCTQP
+633 
-642 GRAAG
+642 
-647 TKCSVC
+647 
-653 GEVLSGLT
+653 
-661 EIKATGHTE
+661 
-670 VIDAAVEPTCT
+670 
-681 KTGLTEGKHCSV
+681 
-693 CNKVLVKQTIV
+693 VLVKQ
-704 PAKGHS
+704 
-710 WDSGKITIAPTCTG
+710 
-724 TGVKTYTCTA
+724 
-734 CAATRTETVSATG
+734 
-747 HTVVTVAKVE
+747 
-757 PTCTQP
+757 
-763 GRAAGTKCSVCGEV
+763 
-777 LSGLTEIKATGHTEV
+777 EI
-792 IDKAVAPTCTKT
+792 
-804 GLTEGKHCSV
+804 
-814 CSAVLVEQKVVPAKG
+814 
-829 HIEVVDKAVE
+829 
-839 PTCTETGLTEGKHCS
+839 
-854 VCGEVQVEQEVV
+854 
-866 PAKGHTEVI
+866 
-875 DKAVEPTCTE
+875 
-885 TGLTE
+885 
-890 GKHCSVCGAVL
+890 
-901 VEQEI
+901 
-906 VPAKGH
+906 
-912 TEVIDKTVKPTC
+912 
-924 TETGLTEGKHCSVCN
+924 
-939 KVLVKQTIVPA
+939 
-950 KGHRWDGGKITAAP
+950 
-964 TCTGTGVK
+964 
-972 TYTCTACAATRTET
+972 
-986 VSATGHTVVT
+986 
-996 VAKVEPTCTQPGRAA
+996 
-1011 GTKCSVCGEIL
+1011 
-1022 SGLTEIKATGHTEV
+1022 
-1036 IDAAV
+1036 
-1041 EPTCTETGL
+1041 
-1050 TEGKHCSVCNAV
+1050 
-1062 LVEQRVV
+1062 V
-1069 PAKGHTEVVDKAVE
+1069 PAKGHTEVVDKAV
-1083 PTCTETGLAEGKHCS
+1083 A
-1098 VCNAVLVEQE
+1098 
-1108 VVPAKGHTEV
+1108 
-1118 IDKAVEPTCTETGLT
+1118 PTCTETGLT
-1133 EGKRCSVCGEV
+1133 EGKHCSVCGEV

-1160 DKAVEPTCTKMG
+1160 DKA
-1172 LTEGKHCSVC
+1172 
-1182 NAVLVEQKVVPAKR
+1182 A
-1196 HTEVIDKA
+1196 
-1204 VAPTC
+1204 
-1209 TKTGLTEGKHCSVC
+1209 
-1223 SAVLVE
+1223 
-1229 QEIVPAKGHIEVVD
+1229 
-1243 KAVEPT
+1243 
-1249 CTKTGL
+1249 
-1255 TEGKHCSVCSAVLVE
+1255 
-1270 QEIVPAKGHT
+1270 
-1280 EVVDK
+1280 
-1285 AVEPTCTETGLTEG
+1285 EPTCTETGLTEG
-1299 KHCSVCGE
+1299 KHCSVCS
-1307 VLVEQKVVPAKG
+1307 A
-1319 HTEVID
+1319 
-1325 KAVAPTC
+1325 
-1332 TKTGLTEGKHCSV
+1332 
-1345 CGEVLVEQE
+1345 VLVEQE

-1397 PAKGHTEVVDKAV
+1397 PAKGHTEVIDKAVEPTCTETGLTEGKHCSVCSVVLVEQEVVKAKGHTEIIDKAVAPTCTKTGLTEGKHCSVCSAVLVEQEVVPAKGHTEVIDKAVEPTCTETGLTEGKHCSVCGEVLVEQEIVPAKGHTEVVDKAVEPTCTKTGLTEGKHCSVCSAVLVEQEVVPAKGHTEVIDKAVEPTCTKTGLTEGKHCSVCNKVLVKQEVVPAKGHTEVVDKAV

-1431 LVEQEVVPALGFTV
+1431 LVGQKVVPALGFTV
-1445 SGSVAGVTDNAMV
+1445 SGSVAGATDNAMV

-1512 GSANVACLL
+1512 GSANVDCLL
-1521 RRIGDVNGDGT
+1521 LRIGDVNGDGT

>member
-1 MRAKRASQRAAAL
+1 MKAKRASRRAAAL

-32 AFLRVGSASAVP
+32 AFLRVGSASAAP

-96 GQVSFNGACLDG
+96 GQVSFNGTCLDG
-108 ISGSQN
+108 ISGSQS
-114 ILRLDFRVRP
+114 ILRLDFRVKA
-124 DAAAGEYLLDI
+124 DAAPGDYLLDI
-135 LIENAYNTGLGA
+135 LIENAYNTGLTT
-147 VPLNGAPGVFT
+147 VPLNGVSGVFT

-213 YVAAEP
+213 CVAAEP
-219 LAALSGAVKSLDA
+219 LSALSGAMKSLDI

-285 NGVGFTQALTLRK
+285 NGIGFTRTLALRK
-298 TEVTP
+298 AEVTP
-303 ETPALRVTMPAAART
+303 EVPALRVTMPAAART
-318 DETITAVAVLDSGSG
+318 DEAITAVAVLDRGSG

-405 TVTLTPAIATS
+405 TVTLTPTVTTS

-437 DPFFEVTFRDED
+437 DPFFAVTFRDED

-519 KAGLTEG
+519 KTGLTEG

-554 VEPTCTKTGL
+554 VAPTCTETGL
-564 TEGKHCSVCG
+564 TEGKHCSVCNK
-574 EVLVEQTIV
+574 VLVKQAIV

-595 TIVPT
+595 TAAPT
-600 CTGTGVKTYTCTAC
+600 CTETGVKTYTCTAC

-621 VSATGHTVVTVA
+621 VSATGHTAVAVA

-670 VIDAAVEPTCT
+670 VID
-681 KTGLTEGKHCSV
+681 G
-693 CNKVLVKQTIV
+693 
-704 PAKGHS
+704 
-710 WDSGKITIAPTCTG
+710 
-724 TGVKTYTCTA
+724 
-734 CAATRTETVSATG
+734 
-747 HTVVTVAKVE
+747 
-757 PTCTQP
+757 
-763 GRAAGTKCSVCGEV
+763 
-777 LSGLTEIKATGHTEV
+777 
-792 IDKAVAPTCTKT
+792 AVAPTCTKT
-804 GLTEGKHCSV
+804 
-814 CSAVLVEQKVVPAKG
+814 
-829 HIEVVDKAVE
+829 
-839 PTCTETGLTEGKHCS
+839 
-854 VCGEVQVEQEVV
+854 
-866 PAKGHTEVI
+866 
-875 DKAVEPTCTE
+875 
-885 TGLTE
+885 
-890 GKHCSVCGAVL
+890 
-901 VEQEI
+901 
-906 VPAKGH
+906 
-912 TEVIDKTVKPTC
+912 
-924 TETGLTEGKHCSVCN
+924 
-939 KVLVKQTIVPA
+939 
-950 KGHRWDGGKITAAP
+950 
-964 TCTGTGVK
+964 
-972 TYTCTACAATRTET
+972 
-986 VSATGHTVVT
+986 
-996 VAKVEPTCTQPGRAA
+996 
-1011 GTKCSVCGEIL
+1011 
-1022 SGLTEIKATGHTEV
+1022 
-1036 IDAAV
+1036 
-1041 EPTCTETGL
+1041 
-1050 TEGKHCSVCNAV
+1050 
-1062 LVEQRVV
+1062 
-1069 PAKGHTEVVDKAVE
+1069 
-1083 PTCTETGLAEGKHCS
+1083 
-1098 VCNAVLVEQE
+1098 
-1108 VVPAKGHTEV
+1108 
-1118 IDKAVEPTCTETGLT
+1118 
-1133 EGKRCSVCGEV
+1133 
-1144 LVKQEV
+1144 
-1150 VPAKGHTEVI
+1150 
-1160 DKAVEPTCTKMG
+1160 G

-1182 NAVLVEQKVVPAKR
+1182 NAVLVEQKVVPAKG
-1196 HTEVIDKA
+1196 HTEVI
-1204 VAPTC
+1204 
-1209 TKTGLTEGKHCSVC
+1209 
-1223 SAVLVE
+1223 
-1229 QEIVPAKGHIEVVD
+1229 D

-1255 TEGKHCSVCSAVLVE
+1255 TEGKHCSA
-1270 QEIVPAKGHT
+1270 
-1280 EVVDK
+1280 
-1285 AVEPTCTETGLTEG
+1285 
-1299 KHCSVCGE
+1299 CGE
-1307 VLVEQKVVPAKG
+1307 VLVEQEVVPAKG

-1345 CGEVLVEQE
+1345 CNKVLVKQTI
-1354 VVPAKGHTEVVDK
+1354 VPAKGHTEVI
-1367 AVEPTC
+1367 
-1373 TETGLTE
+1373 
-1380 GKHCSVCS
+1380 
-1388 AVLVEQEVV
+1388 
-1397 PAKGHTEVVDKAV
+1397 DKAV

-1431 LVEQEVVPALGFTV
+1431 LMEQEVVPALGFTV

-1532 GAEDALQCTL
+1532 GAEDALRCTL

>member
-1 MRAKRASQRAAAL
+1 MRAKRASRRAAAL

-32 AFLRVGSASAVP
+32 AFLRVGSASAAP

-49 VYVSGSNLDKL
+49 VYVSGSNLEAL
-60 AGVQGIVSYDNTALE
+60 AGVQGIVSYDDTALE

-84 FSALGTV
+84 FSGLGSV
-91 NTETA
+91 NTATD
-96 GQVSFNGACLDG
+96 GQVSFNGACLG
-108 ISGSQN
+108 ISGSQS
-114 ILRLDFRVRP
+114 ILRLDFRVKA
-124 DAAAGEYLLDI
+124 DAAPGDYLLDI
-135 LIENAYNTGLGA
+135 LIENAYNTDPVA
-147 VPLNGAPGVFT
+147 VPLSGASGVFT

-182 GEQVSITAC
+182 GEQVSITAR

-213 YVAAEP
+213 CVAAEP
-219 LAALSGAVKSLDA
+219 LAALSGAVKSLDT
-232 SRAGYVSAAFASEEE
+232 SRAGYVSAAFASKEE

-285 NGVGFTQALTLRK
+285 NGIGFTQALTLQK

-318 DETITAVAVLDSGSG
+318 DKTITAVAVLDRGSG

-353 KVSAGMESVDGV
+353 KVSAGTESVDGV
-365 CIVTNPNFDGG
+365 YIVTNPRIDGG

-382 ICEKGFVDEA
+382 ICAKGFADEA

-405 TVTLTPAIATS
+405 TVTLTPTVTTS
-416 AVGADRQPIALD
+416 AVGADRRPIALD

-489 SITADAEFTARY
+489 SITADTKFTARY

-507 EVVDKAVEPTCT
+507 
-519 KAGLTEG
+519 
-526 KHCSVCGE
+526 
-534 VLVEQEVVPAKGHTE
+534 
-549 VVDKA
+549 
-554 VEPTCTKTGL
+554 
-564 TEGKHCSVCG
+564 
-574 EVLVEQTIV
+574 
-583 PAKGHSWDSGKI
+583 
-595 TIVPT
+595 
-600 CTGTGVKTYTCTAC
+600 
-614 AATRTET
+614 
-621 VSATGHTVVTVA
+621 
-633 KVEPTCTQP
+633 
-642 GRAAG
+642 
-647 TKCSVC
+647 
-653 GEVLSGLT
+653 
-661 EIKATGHTE
+661 
-670 VIDAAVEPTCT
+670 
-681 KTGLTEGKHCSV
+681 
-693 CNKVLVKQTIV
+693 
-704 PAKGHS
+704 
-710 WDSGKITIAPTCTG
+710 
-724 TGVKTYTCTA
+724 
-734 CAATRTETVSATG
+734 
-747 HTVVTVAKVE
+747 
-757 PTCTQP
+757 
-763 GRAAGTKCSVCGEV
+763 
-777 LSGLTEIKATGHTEV
+777 
-792 IDKAVAPTCTKT
+792 
-804 GLTEGKHCSV
+804 
-814 CSAVLVEQKVVPAKG
+814 
-829 HIEVVDKAVE
+829 
-839 PTCTETGLTEGKHCS
+839 
-854 VCGEVQVEQEVV
+854 
-866 PAKGHTEVI
+866 
-875 DKAVEPTCTE
+875 
-885 TGLTE
+885 
-890 GKHCSVCGAVL
+890 
-901 VEQEI
+901 
-906 VPAKGH
+906 
-912 TEVIDKTVKPTC
+912 
-924 TETGLTEGKHCSVCN
+924 
-939 KVLVKQTIVPA
+939 
-950 KGHRWDGGKITAAP
+950 
-964 TCTGTGVK
+964 
-972 TYTCTACAATRTET
+972 
-986 VSATGHTVVT
+986 
-996 VAKVEPTCTQPGRAA
+996 
-1011 GTKCSVCGEIL
+1011 
-1022 SGLTEIKATGHTEV
+1022 
-1036 IDAAV
+1036 
-1041 EPTCTETGL
+1041 
-1050 TEGKHCSVCNAV
+1050 
-1062 LVEQRVV
+1062 
-1069 PAKGHTEVVDKAVE
+1069 
-1083 PTCTETGLAEGKHCS
+1083 
-1098 VCNAVLVEQE
+1098 
-1108 VVPAKGHTEV
+1108 
-1118 IDKAVEPTCTETGLT
+1118 
-1133 EGKRCSVCGEV
+1133 
-1144 LVKQEV
+1144 
-1150 VPAKGHTEVI
+1150 
-1160 DKAVEPTCTKMG
+1160 
-1172 LTEGKHCSVC
+1172 
-1182 NAVLVEQKVVPAKR
+1182 
-1196 HTEVIDKA
+1196 
-1204 VAPTC
+1204 
-1209 TKTGLTEGKHCSVC
+1209 
-1223 SAVLVE
+1223 
-1229 QEIVPAKGHIEVVD
+1229 EVVD

-1270 QEIVPAKGHT
+1270 QE
-1280 EVVDK
+1280 
-1285 AVEPTCTETGLTEG
+1285 
-1299 KHCSVCGE
+1299 
-1307 VLVEQKVVPAKG
+1307 VVPAKG

-1325 KAVAPTC
+1325 AAVEPTC
-1332 TKTGLTEGKHCSV
+1332 TKTGLTEGKHCLV

-1354 VVPAKGHTEVVDK
+1354 VVKAKGHTEVID
-1367 AVEPTC
+1367 
-1373 TETGLTE
+1373 G
-1380 GKHCSVCS
+1380 
-1388 AVLVEQEVV
+1388 
-1397 PAKGHTEVVDKAV
+1397 AV

-1521 RRIGDVNGDGT
+1521 LRIGDVNGDGT

>member
-1 MRAKRASQRAAAL
+1 MKAKRASRRAAAL

-49 VYVSGSNLDKL
+49 VYVSGSNLEAL
-60 AGVQGIVSYDNTALE
+60 AGVQGIVSYDDTALE

-96 GQVSFNGACLDG
+96 GQVSFNGACLEG
-108 ISGSQN
+108 ISGSQS

-135 LIENAYNTGLGA
+135 LIENAYNTGLVA
-147 VPLNGAPGVFT
+147 VPLSGASGVFT

-176 VSTLHK
+176 VPTLHK
-182 GEQVSITAC
+182 GEQVSITAR

-213 YVAAEP
+213 CVAAEP
-219 LAALSGAVKSLDA
+219 LSALSGAVKSLDT

-260 VADVD
+260 AADVD

-365 CIVTNPNFDGG
+365 CIVTNPKIDGG

-382 ICEKGFVDEA
+382 ICAKGFADGAELV
-392 VLLTMTFQPEKEG
+392 TMTFQPKKEG
-405 TVTLTPAIATS
+405 AVTLTPTIATS
-416 AVGADRQPIALD
+416 AVGADRRPIALD

-437 DPFFEVTFRDED
+437 DPFFEVTFRDEG

-519 KAGLTEG
+519 E
-526 KHCSVCGE
+526 
-534 VLVEQEVVPAKGHTE
+534 
-549 VVDKA
+549 
-554 VEPTCTKTGL
+554 
-564 TEGKHCSVCG
+564 
-574 EVLVEQTIV
+574 
-583 PAKGHSWDSGKI
+583 
-595 TIVPT
+595 
-600 CTGTGVKTYTCTAC
+600 
-614 AATRTET
+614 
-621 VSATGHTVVTVA
+621 
-633 KVEPTCTQP
+633 
-642 GRAAG
+642 
-647 TKCSVC
+647 
-653 GEVLSGLT
+653 
-661 EIKATGHTE
+661 
-670 VIDAAVEPTCT
+670 
-681 KTGLTEGKHCSV
+681 
-693 CNKVLVKQTIV
+693 
-704 PAKGHS
+704 
-710 WDSGKITIAPTCTG
+710 
-724 TGVKTYTCTA
+724 
-734 CAATRTETVSATG
+734 
-747 HTVVTVAKVE
+747 
-757 PTCTQP
+757 
-763 GRAAGTKCSVCGEV
+763 
-777 LSGLTEIKATGHTEV
+777 
-792 IDKAVAPTCTKT
+792 T

-814 CSAVLVEQKVVPAKG
+814 CS
-829 HIEVVDKAVE
+829 
-839 PTCTETGLTEGKHCS
+839 
-854 VCGEVQVEQEVV
+854 
-866 PAKGHTEVI
+866 
-875 DKAVEPTCTE
+875 
-885 TGLTE
+885 
-890 GKHCSVCGAVL
+890 
-901 VEQEI
+901 
-906 VPAKGH
+906 
-912 TEVIDKTVKPTC
+912 
-924 TETGLTEGKHCSVCN
+924 
-939 KVLVKQTIVPA
+939 
-950 KGHRWDGGKITAAP
+950 
-964 TCTGTGVK
+964 
-972 TYTCTACAATRTET
+972 
-986 VSATGHTVVT
+986 
-996 VAKVEPTCTQPGRAA
+996 
-1011 GTKCSVCGEIL
+1011 
-1022 SGLTEIKATGHTEV
+1022 
-1036 IDAAV
+1036 
-1041 EPTCTETGL
+1041 
-1050 TEGKHCSVCNAV
+1050 
-1062 LVEQRVV
+1062 
-1069 PAKGHTEVVDKAVE
+1069 
-1083 PTCTETGLAEGKHCS
+1083 
-1098 VCNAVLVEQE
+1098 AVLVEQE

-1133 EGKRCSVCGEV
+1133 
-1144 LVKQEV
+1144 
-1150 VPAKGHTEVI
+1150 A
-1160 DKAVEPTCTKMG
+1160 
-1172 LTEGKHCSVC
+1172 
-1182 NAVLVEQKVVPAKR
+1182 
-1196 HTEVIDKA
+1196 
-1204 VAPTC
+1204 
-1209 TKTGLTEGKHCSVC
+1209 GKHCSVC

-1229 QEIVPAKGHIEVVD
+1229 QEI
-1243 KAVEPT
+1243 
-1249 CTKTGL
+1249 
-1255 TEGKHCSVCSAVLVE
+1255 
-1270 QEIVPAKGHT
+1270 
-1280 EVVDK
+1280 
-1285 AVEPTCTETGLTEG
+1285 
-1299 KHCSVCGE
+1299 
-1307 VLVEQKVVPAKG
+1307 
-1319 HTEVID
+1319 
-1325 KAVAPTC
+1325 
-1332 TKTGLTEGKHCSV
+1332 
-1345 CGEVLVEQE
+1345 
-1354 VVPAKGHTEVVDK
+1354 
-1367 AVEPTC
+1367 
-1373 TETGLTE
+1373 
-1380 GKHCSVCS
+1380 
-1388 AVLVEQEVV
+1388 
-1397 PAKGHTEVVDKAV
+1397 
-1410 EPTCTKTGLTEGKH
+1410 
-1424 CSVCGEV
+1424 
-1431 LVEQEVVPALGFTV
+1431 VPALGFTV

-1479 LSGLRIGAGTYT
+1479 LPGLRIGAGTYT

-1521 RRIGDVNGDGT
+1521 LRIGDVNGDGT

>member
-1 MRAKRASQRAAAL
+1 MRAKRASRRAAAL

-32 AFLRVGSASAVP
+32 AFLRVGSASAAP

-49 VYVSGSNLDKL
+49 VYVSGSNLEAL
-60 AGVQGIVSYDNTALE
+60 AGVQGIVSYDSAALE
-75 LTGAAMVGA
+75 LTGVAMVGA

-108 ISGSQN
+108 ISDSQN

-124 DAAAGEYLLDI
+124 DAAAGEYLLGI
-135 LIENAYNTGLGA
+135 LIENAYNTGLGT
-147 VPLNGAPGVFT
+147 VSLSGASGVFT
-158 VTEPQSTTKTL
+158 VTEPQTTTKTL

-213 YVAAEP
+213 CVAAEP

-232 SRAGYVSAAFASEEE
+232 SRAGHVSAAFASEEE
-247 IPGGELLRLTLEA
+247 IPGGELLRLTLE
-260 VADVD
+260 VTADTD

-285 NGVGFTQALTLRK
+285 NGVGFTRTLALRK
-298 TEVTP
+298 AEVTP
-303 ETPALRVTMPAAART
+303 EVPALRVTMPAAART
-318 DETITAVAVLDSGSG
+318 DETITAVATLDSGSG

-416 AVGADRQPIALD
+416 AVGADRRPIALD

-437 DPFFEVTFRDED
+437 DPFFEVTFRDEG

-507 EVVDKAVEPTCT
+507 EAVDK
-519 KAGLTEG
+519 
-526 KHCSVCGE
+526 
-534 VLVEQEVVPAKGHTE
+534 
-549 VVDKA
+549 
-554 VEPTCTKTGL
+554 
-564 TEGKHCSVCG
+564 
-574 EVLVEQTIV
+574 
-583 PAKGHSWDSGKI
+583 
-595 TIVPT
+595 
-600 CTGTGVKTYTCTAC
+600 
-614 AATRTET
+614 
-621 VSATGHTVVTVA
+621 
-633 KVEPTCTQP
+633 
-642 GRAAG
+642 
-647 TKCSVC
+647 
-653 GEVLSGLT
+653 
-661 EIKATGHTE
+661 
-670 VIDAAVEPTCT
+670 
-681 KTGLTEGKHCSV
+681 
-693 CNKVLVKQTIV
+693 
-704 PAKGHS
+704 
-710 WDSGKITIAPTCTG
+710 
-724 TGVKTYTCTA
+724 
-734 CAATRTETVSATG
+734 
-747 HTVVTVAKVE
+747 
-757 PTCTQP
+757 
-763 GRAAGTKCSVCGEV
+763 
-777 LSGLTEIKATGHTEV
+777 
-792 IDKAVAPTCTKT
+792 
-804 GLTEGKHCSV
+804 
-814 CSAVLVEQKVVPAKG
+814 
-829 HIEVVDKAVE
+829 
-839 PTCTETGLTEGKHCS
+839 
-854 VCGEVQVEQEVV
+854 
-866 PAKGHTEVI
+866 
-875 DKAVEPTCTE
+875 
-885 TGLTE
+885 
-890 GKHCSVCGAVL
+890 
-901 VEQEI
+901 
-906 VPAKGH
+906 
-912 TEVIDKTVKPTC
+912 
-924 TETGLTEGKHCSVCN
+924 
-939 KVLVKQTIVPA
+939 
-950 KGHRWDGGKITAAP
+950 
-964 TCTGTGVK
+964 
-972 TYTCTACAATRTET
+972 
-986 VSATGHTVVT
+986 
-996 VAKVEPTCTQPGRAA
+996 
-1011 GTKCSVCGEIL
+1011 
-1022 SGLTEIKATGHTEV
+1022 
-1036 IDAAV
+1036 AV

-1062 LVEQRVV
+1062 LVEQ
-1069 PAKGHTEVVDKAVE
+1069 
-1083 PTCTETGLAEGKHCS
+1083 
-1098 VCNAVLVEQE
+1098 
-1108 VVPAKGHTEV
+1108 
-1118 IDKAVEPTCTETGLT
+1118 
-1133 EGKRCSVCGEV
+1133 
-1144 LVKQEV
+1144 
-1150 VPAKGHTEVI
+1150 
-1160 DKAVEPTCTKMG
+1160 
-1172 LTEGKHCSVC
+1172 
-1182 NAVLVEQKVVPAKR
+1182 
-1196 HTEVIDKA
+1196 
-1204 VAPTC
+1204 
-1209 TKTGLTEGKHCSVC
+1209 
-1223 SAVLVE
+1223 
-1229 QEIVPAKGHIEVVD
+1229 
-1243 KAVEPT
+1243 
-1249 CTKTGL
+1249 
-1255 TEGKHCSVCSAVLVE
+1255 
-1270 QEIVPAKGHT
+1270 
-1280 EVVDK
+1280 
-1285 AVEPTCTETGLTEG
+1285 
-1299 KHCSVCGE
+1299 
-1307 VLVEQKVVPAKG
+1307 
-1319 HTEVID
+1319 
-1325 KAVAPTC
+1325 
-1332 TKTGLTEGKHCSV
+1332 
-1345 CGEVLVEQE
+1345 E

-1367 AVEPTC
+1367 AVAPTC

-1397 PAKGHTEVVDKAV
+1397 PAKGHTEVIDKAV

-1424 CSVCGEV
+1424 CSVCSAV

-1445 SGSVAGVTDNAMV
+1445 SGSVDGVTDNAMV

-1506 ALSDDS
+1506 ALSDGS

-1521 RRIGDVNGDGT
+1521 LRIGDVNGDGT

>member
-1 MRAKRASQRAAAL
+1 MKAKRASRRAAAL

-32 AFLRVGSASAVP
+32 AFLRVGSASAAP

-49 VYVSGSNLDKL
+49 VYVSGSNLESL
-60 AGVQGIVSYDNTALE
+60 AGVQGIVSYDDTALE

-96 GQVSFNGACLDG
+96 GQVSFNGTCLDG
-108 ISGSQN
+108 ISGSQS

-135 LIENAYNTGLGA
+135 LIENAYNTDPVA
-147 VPLNGAPGVFT
+147 VPLSGASGVFT

-213 YVAAEP
+213 CVAAEP
-219 LAALSGAVKSLDA
+219 LSALSGAMKSLDT
-232 SRAGYVSAAFASEEE
+232 SRAGYVSAAFASKEE

-285 NGVGFTQALTLRK
+285 NGIGFTQALTLRK

-318 DETITAVAVLDSGSG
+318 DKTITAVAVLDRGSG

-365 CIVTNPNFDGG
+365 YIETNPHTDGG

-382 ICEKGFVDEA
+382 ICAKGFADGAELV
-392 VLLTMTFQPEKEG
+392 TMTFQPKKEG
-405 TVTLTPAIATS
+405 TVTLTPTVTTS
-416 AVGADRQPIALD
+416 AVGVDRRPIALD

-437 DPFFEVTFRDED
+437 DPFFAVTFRDED

-519 KAGLTEG
+519 K
-526 KHCSVCGE
+526 
-534 VLVEQEVVPAKGHTE
+534 
-549 VVDKA
+549 
-554 VEPTCTKTGL
+554 
-564 TEGKHCSVCG
+564 
-574 EVLVEQTIV
+574 
-583 PAKGHSWDSGKI
+583 
-595 TIVPT
+595 
-600 CTGTGVKTYTCTAC
+600 
-614 AATRTET
+614 
-621 VSATGHTVVTVA
+621 
-633 KVEPTCTQP
+633 
-642 GRAAG
+642 
-647 TKCSVC
+647 
-653 GEVLSGLT
+653 
-661 EIKATGHTE
+661 
-670 VIDAAVEPTCT
+670 
-681 KTGLTEGKHCSV
+681 
-693 CNKVLVKQTIV
+693 
-704 PAKGHS
+704 
-710 WDSGKITIAPTCTG
+710 
-724 TGVKTYTCTA
+724 
-734 CAATRTETVSATG
+734 
-747 HTVVTVAKVE
+747 
-757 PTCTQP
+757 
-763 GRAAGTKCSVCGEV
+763 
-777 LSGLTEIKATGHTEV
+777 
-792 IDKAVAPTCTKT
+792 
-804 GLTEGKHCSV
+804 
-814 CSAVLVEQKVVPAKG
+814 
-829 HIEVVDKAVE
+829 
-839 PTCTETGLTEGKHCS
+839 
-854 VCGEVQVEQEVV
+854 
-866 PAKGHTEVI
+866 
-875 DKAVEPTCTE
+875 
-885 TGLTE
+885 
-890 GKHCSVCGAVL
+890 
-901 VEQEI
+901 
-906 VPAKGH
+906 
-912 TEVIDKTVKPTC
+912 
-924 TETGLTEGKHCSVCN
+924 
-939 KVLVKQTIVPA
+939 
-950 KGHRWDGGKITAAP
+950 
-964 TCTGTGVK
+964 
-972 TYTCTACAATRTET
+972 
-986 VSATGHTVVT
+986 
-996 VAKVEPTCTQPGRAA
+996 
-1011 GTKCSVCGEIL
+1011 
-1022 SGLTEIKATGHTEV
+1022 
-1036 IDAAV
+1036 
-1041 EPTCTETGL
+1041 
-1050 TEGKHCSVCNAV
+1050 
-1062 LVEQRVV
+1062 
-1069 PAKGHTEVVDKAVE
+1069 
-1083 PTCTETGLAEGKHCS
+1083 
-1098 VCNAVLVEQE
+1098 
-1108 VVPAKGHTEV
+1108 
-1118 IDKAVEPTCTETGLT
+1118 
-1133 EGKRCSVCGEV
+1133 
-1144 LVKQEV
+1144 
-1150 VPAKGHTEVI
+1150 
-1160 DKAVEPTCTKMG
+1160 
-1172 LTEGKHCSVC
+1172 
-1182 NAVLVEQKVVPAKR
+1182 
-1196 HTEVIDKA
+1196 
-1204 VAPTC
+1204 
-1209 TKTGLTEGKHCSVC
+1209 
-1223 SAVLVE
+1223 
-1229 QEIVPAKGHIEVVD
+1229 
-1243 KAVEPT
+1243 
-1249 CTKTGL
+1249 
-1255 TEGKHCSVCSAVLVE
+1255 
-1270 QEIVPAKGHT
+1270 
-1280 EVVDK
+1280 
-1285 AVEPTCTETGLTEG
+1285 
-1299 KHCSVCGE
+1299 
-1307 VLVEQKVVPAKG
+1307 
-1319 HTEVID
+1319 
-1325 KAVAPTC
+1325 
-1332 TKTGLTEGKHCSV
+1332 TGLTEGKHCSV

-1354 VVPAKGHTEVVDK
+1354 VVPAKGHTEVIDA

-1373 TETGLTE
+1373 TKTGLTE
-1380 GKHCSVCS
+1380 GKHCSVCGE
-1388 AVLVEQEVV
+1388 VLVEQEVV
-1397 PAKGHTEVVDKAV
+1397 KAKGHTEVIDGAV

-1521 RRIGDVNGDGT
+1521 LRIGDVNGDGT

>member
-1 MRAKRASQRAAAL
+1 MKAKRASRRAAAL

-32 AFLRVGSASAVP
+32 AFLQVGSASAAP

-49 VYVSGSNLDKL
+49 VYVSGSNLEAL
-60 AGVQGIVSYDNTALE
+60 AGVQGIVSYDDTALE

-135 LIENAYNTGLGA
+135 LIENAYNTDPVA
-147 VPLNGAPGVFT
+147 VPLSGASGVFA

-182 GEQVSITAC
+182 GEQVSITAR

-213 YVAAEP
+213 CVAAEP
-219 LAALSGAVKSLDA
+219 LSALSGAMKSLDT

-260 VADVD
+260 AADVD

-285 NGVGFTQALTLRK
+285 NGVGFTQALTLCK
-298 TEVTP
+298 AEVTP
-303 ETPALRVTMPAAART
+303 EVPALRVTMPAAART
-318 DETITAVAVLDSGSG
+318 DEAITAVVTLDSGSG

-365 CIVTNPNFDGG
+365 CIETNPKIDGG

-382 ICEKGFVDEA
+382 ICAKGFADGAELV
-392 VLLTMTFQPEKEG
+392 TMTFQPKKEG
-405 TVTLTPAIATS
+405 AVTLTPTVTTS
-416 AVGADRQPIALD
+416 AVGADRRPIALD

-437 DPFFEVTFRDED
+437 DPFFAVTFRDED

-478 YELAGWGGDYS
+478 YELAGWSGDYS

-519 KAGLTEG
+519 KTGLTEG
-526 KHCSVCGE
+526 KHCSVCSA
-534 VLVEQEVVPAKGHTE
+534 VLVEQEVVPAKGHTEAVDKAVEPTCTKTGLTEGKHCSVCSAVLVEQKVVKAKGHTE

-564 TEGKHCSVCG
+564 TEGKHCSVCNA
-574 EVLVEQTIV
+574 VLVEQEVVPAKGHTEVVDKVVEPTCTETGLTEGKHCSVCNKVLVKQTIV

-595 TIVPT
+595 TIAPT
-600 CTGTGVKTYTCTAC
+600 CTGTGVKTYTCTEC
-614 AATRTET
+614 DATKTET
-621 VSATGHTVVTVA
+621 VSATGHTAVAVA

-693 CNKVLVKQTIV
+693 CSAVLVEQEIV
-704 PAKGHS
+704 PAKRHTEVIDKAVEPTCTKTGLTEGKHCSVCNAVLVEQEVVKAKGHS
-710 WDSGKITIAPTCTG
+710 WDSGKITIAPTCTK
-724 TGVKTYTCTA
+724 TGVKTYICTE
-734 CAATRTETVSATG
+734 CDATKTETASATG
-747 HTVVTVAKVE
+747 HTAVAVAKVE
-757 PTCTQP
+757 PTCTQS

-792 IDKAVAPTCTKT
+792 IDAAVEPTCTKT

-814 CSAVLVEQKVVPAKG
+814 CN
-829 HIEVVDKAVE
+829 
-839 PTCTETGLTEGKHCS
+839 T
-854 VCGEVQVEQEVV
+854 
-866 PAKGHTEVI
+866 
-875 DKAVEPTCTE
+875 
-885 TGLTE
+885 
-890 GKHCSVCGAVL
+890 
-901 VEQEI
+901 
-906 VPAKGH
+906 
-912 TEVIDKTVKPTC
+912 
-924 TETGLTEGKHCSVCN
+924 
-939 KVLVKQTIVPA
+939 
-950 KGHRWDGGKITAAP
+950 
-964 TCTGTGVK
+964 
-972 TYTCTACAATRTET
+972 
-986 VSATGHTVVT
+986 
-996 VAKVEPTCTQPGRAA
+996 
-1011 GTKCSVCGEIL
+1011 
-1022 SGLTEIKATGHTEV
+1022 
-1036 IDAAV
+1036 
-1041 EPTCTETGL
+1041 
-1050 TEGKHCSVCNAV
+1050 
-1062 LVEQRVV
+1062 
-1069 PAKGHTEVVDKAVE
+1069 
-1083 PTCTETGLAEGKHCS
+1083 
-1098 VCNAVLVEQE
+1098 
-1108 VVPAKGHTEV
+1108 
-1118 IDKAVEPTCTETGLT
+1118 
-1133 EGKRCSVCGEV
+1133 V

-1150 VPAKGHTEVI
+1150 VPVKGHTEVI
-1160 DKAVEPTCTKMG
+1160 
-1172 LTEGKHCSVC
+1172 
-1182 NAVLVEQKVVPAKR
+1182 
-1196 HTEVIDKA
+1196 
-1204 VAPTC
+1204 
-1209 TKTGLTEGKHCSVC
+1209 
-1223 SAVLVE
+1223 
-1229 QEIVPAKGHIEVVD
+1229 D

-1270 QEIVPAKGHT
+1270 QEVVKAKGHT
-1280 EVVDK
+1280 EVIDK
-1285 AVEPTCTETGLTEG
+1285 AVEPTCTKTGLTEG
-1299 KHCSVCGE
+1299 KHCSVCSA

-1345 CGEVLVEQE
+1345 C
-1354 VVPAKGHTEVVDK
+1354 
-1367 AVEPTC
+1367 
-1373 TETGLTE
+1373 
-1380 GKHCSVCS
+1380 S
-1388 AVLVEQEVV
+1388 A
-1397 PAKGHTEVVDKAV
+1397 
-1410 EPTCTKTGLTEGKH
+1410 
-1424 CSVCGEV
+1424 V

-1471 VRADGGFL
+1471 VRADGVFL

-1521 RRIGDVNGDGT
+1521 LRIGDVNGDGT

>member
-1 MRAKRASQRAAAL
+1 MKLKRASQRAAAL

-32 AFLRVGSASAVP
+32 AFLRVGSASAAP

-49 VYVSGSNLDKL
+49 VYVSGSNLESL
-60 AGVQGIVSYDNTALE
+60 AGVQGIVSYDDTALE

-108 ISGSQN
+108 ISGSQS
-114 ILRLDFRVRP
+114 ILRLDFRVKA

-135 LIENAYNTGLGA
+135 LIENAYNTDPVA
-147 VPLNGAPGVFT
+147 VPLSGASGVFT

-182 GEQVSITAC
+182 GEQVSITAR

-260 VADVD
+260 ATDVD

-285 NGVGFTQALTLRK
+285 NGIGFTQALTLRK
-298 TEVTP
+298 AEVTP

-318 DETITAVAVLDSGSG
+318 DETITAVAVLDRGSG

-353 KVSAGMESVDGV
+353 EVSAGMESVDGV

-437 DPFFEVTFRDED
+437 DPFFEVTFRDEG

-501 TAIPHT
+501 TAIPDT
-507 EVVDKAVEPTCT
+507 EVVDKAVAPTCT
-519 KAGLTEG
+519 E
-526 KHCSVCGE
+526 
-534 VLVEQEVVPAKGHTE
+534 
-549 VVDKA
+549 
-554 VEPTCTKTGL
+554 TGL
-564 TEGKHCSVCG
+564 TEGKHCSVCSA
-574 EVLVEQTIV
+574 VLVEQEV
-583 PAKGHSWDSGKI
+583 VKAK
-595 TIVPT
+595 
-600 CTGTGVKTYTCTAC
+600 
-614 AATRTET
+614 
-621 VSATGHTVVTVA
+621 
-633 KVEPTCTQP
+633 
-642 GRAAG
+642 
-647 TKCSVC
+647 
-653 GEVLSGLT
+653 
-661 EIKATGHTE
+661 
-670 VIDAAVEPTCT
+670 
-681 KTGLTEGKHCSV
+681 
-693 CNKVLVKQTIV
+693 
-704 PAKGHS
+704 
-710 WDSGKITIAPTCTG
+710 
-724 TGVKTYTCTA
+724 
-734 CAATRTETVSATG
+734 
-747 HTVVTVAKVE
+747 
-757 PTCTQP
+757 
-763 GRAAGTKCSVCGEV
+763 
-777 LSGLTEIKATGHTEV
+777 GHTEV

-829 HIEVVDKAVE
+829 H
-839 PTCTETGLTEGKHCS
+839 
-854 VCGEVQVEQEVV
+854 
-866 PAKGHTEVI
+866 
-875 DKAVEPTCTE
+875 
-885 TGLTE
+885 
-890 GKHCSVCGAVL
+890 
-901 VEQEI
+901 
-906 VPAKGH
+906 
-912 TEVIDKTVKPTC
+912 
-924 TETGLTEGKHCSVCN
+924 
-939 KVLVKQTIVPA
+939 
-950 KGHRWDGGKITAAP
+950 
-964 TCTGTGVK
+964 
-972 TYTCTACAATRTET
+972 
-986 VSATGHTVVT
+986 
-996 VAKVEPTCTQPGRAA
+996 
-1011 GTKCSVCGEIL
+1011 
-1022 SGLTEIKATGHTEV
+1022 
-1036 IDAAV
+1036 
-1041 EPTCTETGL
+1041 
-1050 TEGKHCSVCNAV
+1050 
-1062 LVEQRVV
+1062 
-1069 PAKGHTEVVDKAVE
+1069 
-1083 PTCTETGLAEGKHCS
+1083 
-1098 VCNAVLVEQE
+1098 
-1108 VVPAKGHTEV
+1108 
-1118 IDKAVEPTCTETGLT
+1118 
-1133 EGKRCSVCGEV
+1133 
-1144 LVKQEV
+1144 
-1150 VPAKGHTEVI
+1150 
-1160 DKAVEPTCTKMG
+1160 
-1172 LTEGKHCSVC
+1172 
-1182 NAVLVEQKVVPAKR
+1182 
-1196 HTEVIDKA
+1196 
-1204 VAPTC
+1204 
-1209 TKTGLTEGKHCSVC
+1209 
-1223 SAVLVE
+1223 
-1229 QEIVPAKGHIEVVD
+1229 
-1243 KAVEPT
+1243 
-1249 CTKTGL
+1249 
-1255 TEGKHCSVCSAVLVE
+1255 
-1270 QEIVPAKGHT
+1270 
-1280 EVVDK
+1280 
-1285 AVEPTCTETGLTEG
+1285 
-1299 KHCSVCGE
+1299 
-1307 VLVEQKVVPAKG
+1307 
-1319 HTEVID
+1319 
-1325 KAVAPTC
+1325 
-1332 TKTGLTEGKHCSV
+1332 
-1345 CGEVLVEQE
+1345 
-1354 VVPAKGHTEVVDK
+1354 
-1367 AVEPTC
+1367 
-1373 TETGLTE
+1373 
-1380 GKHCSVCS
+1380 
-1388 AVLVEQEVV
+1388 
-1397 PAKGHTEVVDKAV
+1397 TEVVDKAV

-1424 CSVCGEV
+1424 CSVCNKV
-1431 LVEQEVVPALGFTV
+1431 LVKQEVVPALGFTV

-1521 RRIGDVNGDGT
+1521 LRIGDANGDGT

>member
-1 MRAKRASQRAAAL
+1 MKAKRASRRAAAL

-32 AFLRVGSASAVP
+32 AFLRVGSASAAP

-49 VYVSGSNLDKL
+49 VYVSGSNLEAL
-60 AGVQGIVSYDNTALE
+60 AGVQGIVSYDSAALE

-135 LIENAYNTGLGA
+135 LIENAYNTDPVA
-147 VPLNGAPGVFT
+147 VPLSGASGVFA

-182 GEQVSITAC
+182 GEQVSITAR

-213 YVAAEP
+213 CVAAEP
-219 LAALSGAVKSLDA
+219 LSALSGAMKSLDT

-260 VADVD
+260 AADVD

-285 NGVGFTQALTLRK
+285 NGVGFTQALTLCK
-298 TEVTP
+298 AEVTP
-303 ETPALRVTMPAAART
+303 EVPALRVTMPAAART
-318 DETITAVAVLDSGSG
+318 DETITAVAVLDRGSG

-365 CIVTNPNFDGG
+365 CIETNPKIDGG

-382 ICEKGFVDEA
+382 ICAKGFADGAELV
-392 VLLTMTFQPEKEG
+392 TMTFQPKKEG
-405 TVTLTPAIATS
+405 AVTLTPTVTTS
-416 AVGADRQPIALD
+416 AVGADRRPIALD

-437 DPFFEVTFRDED
+437 DPFFAVTFRDED

-478 YELAGWGGDYS
+478 YELAGWSGDYS

-519 KAGLTEG
+519 K
-526 KHCSVCGE
+526 
-534 VLVEQEVVPAKGHTE
+534 
-549 VVDKA
+549 
-554 VEPTCTKTGL
+554 
-564 TEGKHCSVCG
+564 
-574 EVLVEQTIV
+574 
-583 PAKGHSWDSGKI
+583 
-595 TIVPT
+595 
-600 CTGTGVKTYTCTAC
+600 
-614 AATRTET
+614 
-621 VSATGHTVVTVA
+621 
-633 KVEPTCTQP
+633 
-642 GRAAG
+642 
-647 TKCSVC
+647 
-653 GEVLSGLT
+653 
-661 EIKATGHTE
+661 
-670 VIDAAVEPTCT
+670 
-681 KTGLTEGKHCSV
+681 
-693 CNKVLVKQTIV
+693 
-704 PAKGHS
+704 
-710 WDSGKITIAPTCTG
+710 
-724 TGVKTYTCTA
+724 
-734 CAATRTETVSATG
+734 
-747 HTVVTVAKVE
+747 
-757 PTCTQP
+757 
-763 GRAAGTKCSVCGEV
+763 
-777 LSGLTEIKATGHTEV
+777 
-792 IDKAVAPTCTKT
+792 T

-814 CSAVLVEQKVVPAKG
+814 CSA
-829 HIEVVDKAVE
+829 
-839 PTCTETGLTEGKHCS
+839 
-854 VCGEVQVEQEVV
+854 
-866 PAKGHTEVI
+866 
-875 DKAVEPTCTE
+875 
-885 TGLTE
+885 
-890 GKHCSVCGAVL
+890 
-901 VEQEI
+901 
-906 VPAKGH
+906 
-912 TEVIDKTVKPTC
+912 
-924 TETGLTEGKHCSVCN
+924 
-939 KVLVKQTIVPA
+939 
-950 KGHRWDGGKITAAP
+950 
-964 TCTGTGVK
+964 
-972 TYTCTACAATRTET
+972 
-986 VSATGHTVVT
+986 
-996 VAKVEPTCTQPGRAA
+996 
-1011 GTKCSVCGEIL
+1011 
-1022 SGLTEIKATGHTEV
+1022 
-1036 IDAAV
+1036 
-1041 EPTCTETGL
+1041 
-1050 TEGKHCSVCNAV
+1050 
-1062 LVEQRVV
+1062 
-1069 PAKGHTEVVDKAVE
+1069 
-1083 PTCTETGLAEGKHCS
+1083 
-1098 VCNAVLVEQE
+1098 
-1108 VVPAKGHTEV
+1108 
-1118 IDKAVEPTCTETGLT
+1118 
-1133 EGKRCSVCGEV
+1133 
-1144 LVKQEV
+1144 
-1150 VPAKGHTEVI
+1150 
-1160 DKAVEPTCTKMG
+1160 
-1172 LTEGKHCSVC
+1172 
-1182 NAVLVEQKVVPAKR
+1182 
-1196 HTEVIDKA
+1196 
-1204 VAPTC
+1204 
-1209 TKTGLTEGKHCSVC
+1209 
-1223 SAVLVE
+1223 
-1229 QEIVPAKGHIEVVD
+1229 
-1243 KAVEPT
+1243 
-1249 CTKTGL
+1249 
-1255 TEGKHCSVCSAVLVE
+1255 
-1270 QEIVPAKGHT
+1270 
-1280 EVVDK
+1280 
-1285 AVEPTCTETGLTEG
+1285 
-1299 KHCSVCGE
+1299 

-1345 CGEVLVEQE
+1345 C
-1354 VVPAKGHTEVVDK
+1354 
-1367 AVEPTC
+1367 
-1373 TETGLTE
+1373 
-1380 GKHCSVCS
+1380 S
-1388 AVLVEQEVV
+1388 A
-1397 PAKGHTEVVDKAV
+1397 
-1410 EPTCTKTGLTEGKH
+1410 
-1424 CSVCGEV
+1424 V

-1471 VRADGGFL
+1471 VRADGVFL

-1521 RRIGDVNGDGT
+1521 LRIGDVNGDGT

>member
-1 MRAKRASQRAAAL
+1 MKAKRASRRAAAL

-32 AFLRVGSASAVP
+32 VFLRVGSASAAP

-84 FSALGTV
+84 FSGLGSV
-91 NTETA
+91 NTATV
-96 GQVSFNGACLDG
+96 GRVSFNGTCLDG

-135 LIENAYNTGLGA
+135 LIENAYNTGLVA
-147 VPLNGAPGVFT
+147 VPLSGASGVFT

-182 GEQVSITAC
+182 GEQVSITAR

-213 YVAAEP
+213 CVTAEP
-219 LAALSGAVKSLDA
+219 LAALSGAVKSLDT
-232 SRAGYVSAAFASEEE
+232 SRAGYVSAAFASKEE

-285 NGVGFTQALTLRK
+285 NGIGFTQALTLRK

-303 ETPALRVTMPAAART
+303 ETPALRVTMLAAART
-318 DETITAVAVLDSGSG
+318 DETITAVVTLDSGSG

-365 CIVTNPNFDGG
+365 CIETNPKIDGG

-382 ICEKGFVDEA
+382 ICAKGFADEA

-405 TVTLTPAIATS
+405 TVTLTPTVTTS
-416 AVGADRQPIALD
+416 AVGADRRPIALD

-519 KAGLTEG
+519 
-526 KHCSVCGE
+526 
-534 VLVEQEVVPAKGHTE
+534 
-549 VVDKA
+549 
-554 VEPTCTKTGL
+554 
-564 TEGKHCSVCG
+564 
-574 EVLVEQTIV
+574 
-583 PAKGHSWDSGKI
+583 
-595 TIVPT
+595 
-600 CTGTGVKTYTCTAC
+600 
-614 AATRTET
+614 
-621 VSATGHTVVTVA
+621 
-633 KVEPTCTQP
+633 
-642 GRAAG
+642 
-647 TKCSVC
+647 
-653 GEVLSGLT
+653 
-661 EIKATGHTE
+661 
-670 VIDAAVEPTCT
+670 
-681 KTGLTEGKHCSV
+681 
-693 CNKVLVKQTIV
+693 
-704 PAKGHS
+704 
-710 WDSGKITIAPTCTG
+710 
-724 TGVKTYTCTA
+724 
-734 CAATRTETVSATG
+734 
-747 HTVVTVAKVE
+747 
-757 PTCTQP
+757 
-763 GRAAGTKCSVCGEV
+763 
-777 LSGLTEIKATGHTEV
+777 
-792 IDKAVAPTCTKT
+792 
-804 GLTEGKHCSV
+804 
-814 CSAVLVEQKVVPAKG
+814 
-829 HIEVVDKAVE
+829 
-839 PTCTETGLTEGKHCS
+839 
-854 VCGEVQVEQEVV
+854 
-866 PAKGHTEVI
+866 
-875 DKAVEPTCTE
+875 
-885 TGLTE
+885 
-890 GKHCSVCGAVL
+890 
-901 VEQEI
+901 
-906 VPAKGH
+906 
-912 TEVIDKTVKPTC
+912 
-924 TETGLTEGKHCSVCN
+924 
-939 KVLVKQTIVPA
+939 
-950 KGHRWDGGKITAAP
+950 
-964 TCTGTGVK
+964 
-972 TYTCTACAATRTET
+972 
-986 VSATGHTVVT
+986 
-996 VAKVEPTCTQPGRAA
+996 
-1011 GTKCSVCGEIL
+1011 
-1022 SGLTEIKATGHTEV
+1022 
-1036 IDAAV
+1036 
-1041 EPTCTETGL
+1041 ETGL
-1050 TEGKHCSVCNAV
+1050 TEGKHCSVCNA
-1062 LVEQRVV
+1062 
-1069 PAKGHTEVVDKAVE
+1069 
-1083 PTCTETGLAEGKHCS
+1083 
-1098 VCNAVLVEQE
+1098 
-1108 VVPAKGHTEV
+1108 
-1118 IDKAVEPTCTETGLT
+1118 
-1133 EGKRCSVCGEV
+1133 
-1144 LVKQEV
+1144 
-1150 VPAKGHTEVI
+1150 
-1160 DKAVEPTCTKMG
+1160 
-1172 LTEGKHCSVC
+1172 
-1182 NAVLVEQKVVPAKR
+1182 
-1196 HTEVIDKA
+1196 
-1204 VAPTC
+1204 
-1209 TKTGLTEGKHCSVC
+1209 
-1223 SAVLVE
+1223 
-1229 QEIVPAKGHIEVVD
+1229 
-1243 KAVEPT
+1243 
-1249 CTKTGL
+1249 
-1255 TEGKHCSVCSAVLVE
+1255 
-1270 QEIVPAKGHT
+1270 
-1280 EVVDK
+1280 
-1285 AVEPTCTETGLTEG
+1285 
-1299 KHCSVCGE
+1299 
-1307 VLVEQKVVPAKG
+1307 
-1319 HTEVID
+1319 
-1325 KAVAPTC
+1325 
-1332 TKTGLTEGKHCSV
+1332 
-1345 CGEVLVEQE
+1345 
-1354 VVPAKGHTEVVDK
+1354 
-1367 AVEPTC
+1367 
-1373 TETGLTE
+1373 
-1380 GKHCSVCS
+1380 
-1388 AVLVEQEVV
+1388 
-1397 PAKGHTEVVDKAV
+1397 
-1410 EPTCTKTGLTEGKH
+1410 
-1424 CSVCGEV
+1424 V

-1512 GSANVACLL
+1512 GRANVACLL
-1521 RRIGDVNGDGT
+1521 LRIGDVNGDGT

>member
-1 MRAKRASQRAAAL
+1 MKAKRASRRAAAL

-32 AFLRVGSASAVP
+32 AFLRVGSASAAP

-49 VYVSGSNLDKL
+49 VYVSGSNLESL
-60 AGVQGIVSYDNTALE
+60 AGVQGIVSYDDTALE

-108 ISGSQN
+108 ISGSQS
-114 ILRLDFRVRP
+114 ILRLDFRVKA

-135 LIENAYNTGLGA
+135 LIENAYNTDPVA
-147 VPLNGAPGVFT
+147 VPLSGASGVFT

-260 VADVD
+260 AADVD

-285 NGVGFTQALTLRK
+285 NGIGFTQALTLRK
-298 TEVTP
+298 AEVTP

-318 DETITAVAVLDSGSG
+318 DETITAVAVLDRGSG

-353 KVSAGMESVDGV
+353 KVNAGMESVDGV
-365 CIVTNPNFDGG
+365 CIVTNPHTDGG

-382 ICEKGFVDEA
+382 ICAKGFADGAELV
-392 VLLTMTFQPEKEG
+392 TMTFQPKKEG
-405 TVTLTPAIATS
+405 VVTLTPTVTTS

-469 VKAPDEAHH
+469 VKAPDEAYH
-478 YELAGWGGDYS
+478 YELTGWGGDYS

-507 EVVDKAVEPTCT
+507 EVVDK
-519 KAGLTEG
+519 
-526 KHCSVCGE
+526 
-534 VLVEQEVVPAKGHTE
+534 
-549 VVDKA
+549 
-554 VEPTCTKTGL
+554 
-564 TEGKHCSVCG
+564 
-574 EVLVEQTIV
+574 
-583 PAKGHSWDSGKI
+583 
-595 TIVPT
+595 
-600 CTGTGVKTYTCTAC
+600 
-614 AATRTET
+614 
-621 VSATGHTVVTVA
+621 
-633 KVEPTCTQP
+633 
-642 GRAAG
+642 
-647 TKCSVC
+647 
-653 GEVLSGLT
+653 
-661 EIKATGHTE
+661 
-670 VIDAAVEPTCT
+670 AVEPTCT

-747 HTVVTVAKVE
+747 HTAVAVAKVE
-757 PTCTQP
+757 PTCTQS

-792 IDKAVAPTCTKT
+792 ID
-804 GLTEGKHCSV
+804 
-814 CSAVLVEQKVVPAKG
+814 
-829 HIEVVDKAVE
+829 
-839 PTCTETGLTEGKHCS
+839 
-854 VCGEVQVEQEVV
+854 
-866 PAKGHTEVI
+866 
-875 DKAVEPTCTE
+875 
-885 TGLTE
+885 
-890 GKHCSVCGAVL
+890 
-901 VEQEI
+901 
-906 VPAKGH
+906 
-912 TEVIDKTVKPTC
+912 
-924 TETGLTEGKHCSVCN
+924 
-939 KVLVKQTIVPA
+939 
-950 KGHRWDGGKITAAP
+950 
-964 TCTGTGVK
+964 
-972 TYTCTACAATRTET
+972 
-986 VSATGHTVVT
+986 
-996 VAKVEPTCTQPGRAA
+996 
-1011 GTKCSVCGEIL
+1011 
-1022 SGLTEIKATGHTEV
+1022 
-1036 IDAAV
+1036 AAV
-1041 EPTCTETGL
+1041 EPTCTE
-1050 TEGKHCSVCNAV
+1050 
-1062 LVEQRVV
+1062 
-1069 PAKGHTEVVDKAVE
+1069 
-1083 PTCTETGLAEGKHCS
+1083 
-1098 VCNAVLVEQE
+1098 
-1108 VVPAKGHTEV
+1108 
-1118 IDKAVEPTCTETGLT
+1118 
-1133 EGKRCSVCGEV
+1133 
-1144 LVKQEV
+1144 
-1150 VPAKGHTEVI
+1150 
-1160 DKAVEPTCTKMG
+1160 
-1172 LTEGKHCSVC
+1172 
-1182 NAVLVEQKVVPAKR
+1182 
-1196 HTEVIDKA
+1196 
-1204 VAPTC
+1204 
-1209 TKTGLTEGKHCSVC
+1209 
-1223 SAVLVE
+1223 
-1229 QEIVPAKGHIEVVD
+1229 
-1243 KAVEPT
+1243 
-1249 CTKTGL
+1249 
-1255 TEGKHCSVCSAVLVE
+1255 
-1270 QEIVPAKGHT
+1270 
-1280 EVVDK
+1280 
-1285 AVEPTCTETGLTEG
+1285 
-1299 KHCSVCGE
+1299 
-1307 VLVEQKVVPAKG
+1307 
-1319 HTEVID
+1319 
-1325 KAVAPTC
+1325 
-1332 TKTGLTEGKHCSV
+1332 
-1345 CGEVLVEQE
+1345 
-1354 VVPAKGHTEVVDK
+1354 
-1367 AVEPTC
+1367 
-1373 TETGLTE
+1373 
-1380 GKHCSVCS
+1380 
-1388 AVLVEQEVV
+1388 
-1397 PAKGHTEVVDKAV
+1397 
-1410 EPTCTKTGLTEGKH
+1410 TGLTEGKH

-1521 RRIGDVNGDGT
+1521 LRIGDANGDGT

-1560 CDSADAARNEL
+1560 CDSADAAWNEL

>member
-1 MRAKRASQRAAAL
+1 MKAKRASQRAAAL

-32 AFLRVGSASAVP
+32 AFLRVGSASAAP

-49 VYVSGSNLDKL
+49 VYVSGSNLEAL
-60 AGVQGIVSYDNTALE
+60 AGVQGIVSYDDTALE

-96 GQVSFNGACLDG
+96 GQVSFNGAYLDG

-135 LIENAYNTGLGA
+135 LIENAYNTGLA
-147 VPLNGAPGVFT
+147 TVTLSGAPGVFT

-182 GEQVSITAC
+182 GEQVSITAR

-213 YVAAEP
+213 CVAAEP
-219 LAALSGAVKSLDA
+219 LAALSGAVKSLDI

-285 NGVGFTQALTLRK
+285 NGVGFTRTLTLRRA
-298 TEVTP
+298 EVTP
-303 ETPALRVTMPAAART
+303 EVPALRVTMPAAART
-318 DETITAVAVLDSGSG
+318 DEAITAAVTLDSGSG

-365 CIVTNPNFDGG
+365 CIETNPKIDGG

-382 ICEKGFVDEA
+382 ICAKGFADGAELV
-392 VLLTMTFQPEKEG
+392 TMTFQPKKEG
-405 TVTLTPAIATS
+405 AVTLTPTVTTS
-416 AVGADRQPIALD
+416 AVGADRRPIALD

-437 DPFFEVTFRDED
+437 DPFFEVTFRDEG

-507 EVVDKAVEPTCT
+507 EVVE
-519 KAGLTEG
+519 
-526 KHCSVCGE
+526 
-534 VLVEQEVVPAKGHTE
+534 
-549 VVDKA
+549 
-554 VEPTCTKTGL
+554 
-564 TEGKHCSVCG
+564 
-574 EVLVEQTIV
+574 
-583 PAKGHSWDSGKI
+583 
-595 TIVPT
+595 
-600 CTGTGVKTYTCTAC
+600 
-614 AATRTET
+614 
-621 VSATGHTVVTVA
+621 
-633 KVEPTCTQP
+633 
-642 GRAAG
+642 
-647 TKCSVC
+647 
-653 GEVLSGLT
+653 
-661 EIKATGHTE
+661 
-670 VIDAAVEPTCT
+670 
-681 KTGLTEGKHCSV
+681 
-693 CNKVLVKQTIV
+693 
-704 PAKGHS
+704 
-710 WDSGKITIAPTCTG
+710 
-724 TGVKTYTCTA
+724 
-734 CAATRTETVSATG
+734 
-747 HTVVTVAKVE
+747 
-757 PTCTQP
+757 
-763 GRAAGTKCSVCGEV
+763 
-777 LSGLTEIKATGHTEV
+777 
-792 IDKAVAPTCTKT
+792 
-804 GLTEGKHCSV
+804 
-814 CSAVLVEQKVVPAKG
+814 
-829 HIEVVDKAVE
+829 
-839 PTCTETGLTEGKHCS
+839 
-854 VCGEVQVEQEVV
+854 
-866 PAKGHTEVI
+866 
-875 DKAVEPTCTE
+875 
-885 TGLTE
+885 
-890 GKHCSVCGAVL
+890 
-901 VEQEI
+901 
-906 VPAKGH
+906 
-912 TEVIDKTVKPTC
+912 
-924 TETGLTEGKHCSVCN
+924 
-939 KVLVKQTIVPA
+939 
-950 KGHRWDGGKITAAP
+950 
-964 TCTGTGVK
+964 
-972 TYTCTACAATRTET
+972 
-986 VSATGHTVVT
+986 
-996 VAKVEPTCTQPGRAA
+996 
-1011 GTKCSVCGEIL
+1011 
-1022 SGLTEIKATGHTEV
+1022 
-1036 IDAAV
+1036 
-1041 EPTCTETGL
+1041 
-1050 TEGKHCSVCNAV
+1050 
-1062 LVEQRVV
+1062 
-1069 PAKGHTEVVDKAVE
+1069 
-1083 PTCTETGLAEGKHCS
+1083 
-1098 VCNAVLVEQE
+1098 
-1108 VVPAKGHTEV
+1108 
-1118 IDKAVEPTCTETGLT
+1118 
-1133 EGKRCSVCGEV
+1133 
-1144 LVKQEV
+1144 
-1150 VPAKGHTEVI
+1150 
-1160 DKAVEPTCTKMG
+1160 
-1172 LTEGKHCSVC
+1172 
-1182 NAVLVEQKVVPAKR
+1182 
-1196 HTEVIDKA
+1196 
-1204 VAPTC
+1204 
-1209 TKTGLTEGKHCSVC
+1209 
-1223 SAVLVE
+1223 
-1229 QEIVPAKGHIEVVD
+1229 

-1270 QEIVPAKGHT
+1270 QTIVPAKGHT

-1299 KHCSVCGE
+1299 KHCSVCNK
-1307 VLVEQKVVPAKG
+1307 VLVEQK
-1319 HTEVID
+1319 
-1325 KAVAPTC
+1325 
-1332 TKTGLTEGKHCSV
+1332 
-1345 CGEVLVEQE
+1345 
-1354 VVPAKGHTEVVDK
+1354 
-1367 AVEPTC
+1367 
-1373 TETGLTE
+1373 
-1380 GKHCSVCS
+1380 
-1388 AVLVEQEVV
+1388 
-1397 PAKGHTEVVDKAV
+1397 
-1410 EPTCTKTGLTEGKH
+1410 
-1424 CSVCGEV
+1424 
-1431 LVEQEVVPALGFTV
+1431 VVPALGFTV

>member
-1 MRAKRASQRAAAL
+1 MKAKRASRRAAAL

-32 AFLRVGSASAVP
+32 AFLRVGSASAAP

-49 VYVSGSNLDKL
+49 VYVSGSNLESL

-84 FSALGTV
+84 FSGLGSV
-91 NTETA
+91 NTATV
-96 GQVSFNGACLDG
+96 GRVSFNGTCLDG

-124 DAAAGEYLLDI
+124 DAAPGDYLLDI
-135 LIENAYNTGLGA
+135 LIENAYNTGLGT
-147 VPLNGAPGVFT
+147 VSLSGASSVFA

-182 GEQVSITAC
+182 GEQVSITAR

-213 YVAAEP
+213 CVAAEP
-219 LAALSGAVKSLDA
+219 LSALSGAVKSLDI

-260 VADVD
+260 AADVD

-285 NGVGFTQALTLRK
+285 NGIGFTQALTLRK
-298 TEVTP
+298 TEATP
-303 ETPALRVTMPAAART
+303 ETPALRVTVPAAART
-318 DETITAVAVLDSGSG
+318 DETITAVVTLDSGSG

-365 CIVTNPNFDGG
+365 CIETNPKIDGG

-382 ICEKGFVDEA
+382 ICAKGFADEA
-392 VLLTMTFQPEKEG
+392 VLLTMTFQPKKEG
-405 TVTLTPAIATS
+405 AVTLTPTVTTS
-416 AVGADRQPIALD
+416 AVGADRRPIALD

-507 EVVDKAVEPTCT
+507 EVVEKAVEPTCT
-519 KAGLTEG
+519 ETGLTEG
-526 KHCSVCGE
+526 KHCSVCSA
-534 VLVEQEVVPAKGHTE
+534 VLVEQKVVPAKGHTE

-554 VEPTCTKTGL
+554 V
-564 TEGKHCSVCG
+564 
-574 EVLVEQTIV
+574 
-583 PAKGHSWDSGKI
+583 A
-595 TIVPT
+595 
-600 CTGTGVKTYTCTAC
+600 
-614 AATRTET
+614 
-621 VSATGHTVVTVA
+621 
-633 KVEPTCTQP
+633 
-642 GRAAG
+642 
-647 TKCSVC
+647 
-653 GEVLSGLT
+653 
-661 EIKATGHTE
+661 
-670 VIDAAVEPTCT
+670 PTCT

-710 WDSGKITIAPTCTG
+710 WD
-724 TGVKTYTCTA
+724 
-734 CAATRTETVSATG
+734 
-747 HTVVTVAKVE
+747 
-757 PTCTQP
+757 
-763 GRAAGTKCSVCGEV
+763 
-777 LSGLTEIKATGHTEV
+777 
-792 IDKAVAPTCTKT
+792 
-804 GLTEGKHCSV
+804 
-814 CSAVLVEQKVVPAKG
+814 
-829 HIEVVDKAVE
+829 
-839 PTCTETGLTEGKHCS
+839 
-854 VCGEVQVEQEVV
+854 
-866 PAKGHTEVI
+866 
-875 DKAVEPTCTE
+875 
-885 TGLTE
+885 
-890 GKHCSVCGAVL
+890 
-901 VEQEI
+901 
-906 VPAKGH
+906 
-912 TEVIDKTVKPTC
+912 
-924 TETGLTEGKHCSVCN
+924 
-939 KVLVKQTIVPA
+939 
-950 KGHRWDGGKITAAP
+950 GGKITAAP
-964 TCTGTGVK
+964 TCTGSGVK

-1050 TEGKHCSVCNAV
+1050 TEGKHCSVCNKV
-1062 LVEQRVV
+1062 LVKQTIV
-1069 PAKGHTEVVDKAVE
+1069 PAKGHSWDGGKITAAPTCTGSGVKTYTCTACAATRTETVSATGHTVVTVAKVEPTCTQPGRAAGTKCSVCGEVLSGLTEIKATGHTEVIDEAVE
-1083 PTCTETGLAEGKHCS
+1083 PTCTKTGLTEGKHCS
-1098 VCNAVLVEQE
+1098 VCSAVLVEQ
-1108 VVPAKGHTEV
+1108 K
-1118 IDKAVEPTCTETGLT
+1118 
-1133 EGKRCSVCGEV
+1133 
-1144 LVKQEV
+1144 V

-1160 DKAVEPTCTKMG
+1160 DKAVEPTCTKTG

-1182 NAVLVEQKVVPAKR
+1182 GEVLVEQEVVPAKGHTEAVDKAVAPTCTKTGLTEGKHCSVCGEVLVEQGVVKAKGHTEVVDKAVAPTCTETGLTEGKHCSVCSAVLVEQEVVPATGHTEVVDKAVEPTCTKTGLTEGKHCSVCSAVLVEQKVVKAKG
-1196 HTEVIDKA
+1196 HTEVVDKA
-1204 VAPTC
+1204 VEPTC

-1243 KAVEPT
+1243 KAV
-1249 CTKTGL
+1249 
-1255 TEGKHCSVCSAVLVE
+1255 A
-1270 QEIVPAKGHT
+1270 
-1280 EVVDK
+1280 
-1285 AVEPTCTETGLTEG
+1285 
-1299 KHCSVCGE
+1299 
-1307 VLVEQKVVPAKG
+1307 
-1319 HTEVID
+1319 
-1325 KAVAPTC
+1325 
-1332 TKTGLTEGKHCSV
+1332 
-1345 CGEVLVEQE
+1345 
-1354 VVPAKGHTEVVDK
+1354 
-1367 AVEPTC
+1367 PTC

-1388 AVLVEQEVV
+1388 AVLVEQKVV
-1397 PAKGHTEVVDKAV
+1397 PAKGHTEVIDKAV

-1431 LVEQEVVPALGFTV
+1431 LVEQEIVPALGFTV
-1445 SGSVAGVTDNAMV
+1445 SGSVDGATDNAMV

-1521 RRIGDVNGDGT
+1521 LRIGDVNGDGT

-1560 CDSADAARNEL
+1560 CNSADAARNEL

>member
-1 MRAKRASQRAAAL
+1 MKAKRASQRAAAL

-32 AFLRVGSASAVP
+32 AFLRVGSASAAP

-49 VYVSGSNLDKL
+49 VYVSGSNLESL
-60 AGVQGIVSYDNTALE
+60 AGVQGIVSYDDTALE

-84 FSALGTV
+84 FSTLGTV

-108 ISGSQN
+108 ISGSQS

-135 LIENAYNTGLGA
+135 LIENAYNTGLTT
-147 VPLNGAPGVFT
+147 VPLNGVSGVFT

-182 GEQVSITAC
+182 GEQVSITAR

-213 YVAAEP
+213 CVAAEP
-219 LAALSGAVKSLDA
+219 LVALSGAVKSLDT
-232 SRAGYVSAAFASEEE
+232 SRAGYVSATFASEEE

-260 VADVD
+260 AADVD

-285 NGVGFTQALTLRK
+285 NGIGFTQALTLRK

-303 ETPALRVTMPAAART
+303 ETPALRVTMPAVART
-318 DETITAVAVLDSGSG
+318 DETITAVAVLDRGSG

-353 KVSAGMESVDGV
+353 KVSAGMERVDGV
-365 CIVTNPNFDGG
+365 YIETNPHTDGG

-382 ICEKGFVDEA
+382 ICAKGFADGAELV
-392 VLLTMTFQPEKEG
+392 TMTFQPKKEG
-405 TVTLTPAIATS
+405 AVTLTPTVTTS

-437 DPFFEVTFRDED
+437 DPFFAVTFRDED

-507 EVVDKAVEPTCT
+507 EVVDKALEPTCT
-519 KAGLTEG
+519 KTGLTEG
-526 KHCSVCGE
+526 KHCSVCNKVLVKQEIVPAKGHTE
-534 VLVEQEVVPAKGHTE
+534 VVDKAVAPTCTETGLTEGKHCSVCSAVLVEQKVVPAKGHTE

-554 VEPTCTKTGL
+554 VEPTCTKAGL
-564 TEGKHCSVCG
+564 TEGKHCSVCNK
-574 EVLVEQTIV
+574 VLVKQTIV

-670 VIDAAVEPTCT
+670 VIDGAVAPTCTKTGLTEGKHCSVCSAVLVEQKVVPAKGHTEAIDKAVEPTCT
-681 KTGLTEGKHCSV
+681 ETGLTEGKHCSACSAVLVEQEVVKAKGHTEAIDKAVEPTCTETGLTEGKHCSV

-710 WDSGKITIAPTCTG
+710 WDSGKITIVPTCTGTGVKTYTCTACAATRTETVSATGHTAVAVAKVEPTCTQPGRAAGTKCSVCGEVLSGLTEIKATGHTEVIDKAVVPTCTKTGLTEGKHCSVCNKVLVEQTIVPAKGHRWDGGKITIAPTCTV

-763 GRAAGTKCSVCGEV
+763 GRAAGTRCSVCGEV
-777 LSGLTEIKATGHTEV
+777 
-792 IDKAVAPTCTKT
+792 
-804 GLTEGKHCSV
+804 
-814 CSAVLVEQKVVPAKG
+814 
-829 HIEVVDKAVE
+829 
-839 PTCTETGLTEGKHCS
+839 
-854 VCGEVQVEQEVV
+854 
-866 PAKGHTEVI
+866 
-875 DKAVEPTCTE
+875 
-885 TGLTE
+885 
-890 GKHCSVCGAVL
+890 
-901 VEQEI
+901 
-906 VPAKGH
+906 
-912 TEVIDKTVKPTC
+912 
-924 TETGLTEGKHCSVCN
+924 
-939 KVLVKQTIVPA
+939 
-950 KGHRWDGGKITAAP
+950 
-964 TCTGTGVK
+964 
-972 TYTCTACAATRTET
+972 
-986 VSATGHTVVT
+986 
-996 VAKVEPTCTQPGRAA
+996 
-1011 GTKCSVCGEIL
+1011 L

-1041 EPTCTETGL
+1041 EPTCTKTGL
-1050 TEGKHCSVCNAV
+1050 TEGKHCSVCG
-1062 LVEQRVV
+1062 E
-1069 PAKGHTEVVDKAVE
+1069 
-1083 PTCTETGLAEGKHCS
+1083 
-1098 VCNAVLVEQE
+1098 VLVEQE
-1108 VVPAKGHTEV
+1108 VVKAKGHTEV
-1118 IDKAVEPTCTETGLT
+1118 IDEAVE
-1133 EGKRCSVCGEV
+1133 
-1144 LVKQEV
+1144 
-1150 VPAKGHTEVI
+1150 
-1160 DKAVEPTCTKMG
+1160 
-1172 LTEGKHCSVC
+1172 
-1182 NAVLVEQKVVPAKR
+1182 
-1196 HTEVIDKA
+1196 
-1204 VAPTC
+1204 PTC

-1229 QEIVPAKGHIEVVD
+1229 QEVVPAKGHTEVID

-1270 QEIVPAKGHT
+1270 QE
-1280 EVVDK
+1280 
-1285 AVEPTCTETGLTEG
+1285 
-1299 KHCSVCGE
+1299 
-1307 VLVEQKVVPAKG
+1307 
-1319 HTEVID
+1319 
-1325 KAVAPTC
+1325 
-1332 TKTGLTEGKHCSV
+1332 
-1345 CGEVLVEQE
+1345 
-1354 VVPAKGHTEVVDK
+1354 
-1367 AVEPTC
+1367 
-1373 TETGLTE
+1373 
-1380 GKHCSVCS
+1380 
-1388 AVLVEQEVV
+1388 
-1397 PAKGHTEVVDKAV
+1397 
-1410 EPTCTKTGLTEGKH
+1410 
-1424 CSVCGEV
+1424 
-1431 LVEQEVVPALGFTV
+1431 VVPALGFTV
-1445 SGSVAGVTDNAMV
+1445 SGSVDGATDNAMV

-1521 RRIGDVNGDGT
+1521 LRIGDVNGDGT
-1532 GAEDALQCTL
+1532 DAEDALQCTL

-1579 ADVNEDGQVDIL
+1579 ADVNEDGQVNIL
-1591 DYQRLYLLARNG
+1591 DYQRLYLLAKNG

>member
-1 MRAKRASQRAAAL
+1 MKAKRASRRAAAL

-32 AFLRVGSASAVP
+32 AFLRVGSASAAP

-49 VYVSGSNLDKL
+49 VYVSGSNLEAL
-60 AGVQGIVSYDNTALE
+60 AGVEGIVSYDNTALE

-135 LIENAYNTGLGA
+135 LIENAYNTDRATVTLS
-147 VPLNGAPGVFT
+147 GAPGVFT

-182 GEQVSITAC
+182 GEQVSITVR

-213 YVAAEP
+213 CVAAEP

-260 VADVD
+260 AADVD

-303 ETPALRVTMPAAART
+303 ETPALRVTMPAAARI
-318 DETITAVAVLDSGSG
+318 DETITAVAVLDRGSG

-365 CIVTNPNFDGG
+365 CIETNPNFDGG

-382 ICEKGFVDEA
+382 ICAKGFADGAELVT
-392 VLLTMTFQPEKEG
+392 VTFQPKKEG
-405 TVTLTPAIATS
+405 TAALTPAIDTS
-416 AVGADRQPIALD
+416 AVGADRRPIALD

-437 DPFFEVTFRDED
+437 DPFFTVIFRNEN
-449 GTVLSRQ
+449 GEVLSQQ
-456 SVRYRAAAVPPDA
+456 SVRYRTAATPPDA

-507 EVVDKAVEPTCT
+507 EVVEKAVAPTCTKTGLTEGKHCSVCSAVLVEQEVVRAKGHTEVIDKAVEPTCT
-519 KAGLTEG
+519 ETGLTEG

-564 TEGKHCSVCG
+564 TEGKHCSVCNA
-574 EVLVEQTIV
+574 VLVEQKVV
-583 PAKGHSWDSGKI
+583 PAK
-595 TIVPT
+595 
-600 CTGTGVKTYTCTAC
+600 
-614 AATRTET
+614 
-621 VSATGHTVVTVA
+621 
-633 KVEPTCTQP
+633 
-642 GRAAG
+642 
-647 TKCSVC
+647 
-653 GEVLSGLT
+653 
-661 EIKATGHTE
+661 
-670 VIDAAVEPTCT
+670 
-681 KTGLTEGKHCSV
+681 
-693 CNKVLVKQTIV
+693 
-704 PAKGHS
+704 
-710 WDSGKITIAPTCTG
+710 
-724 TGVKTYTCTA
+724 
-734 CAATRTETVSATG
+734 
-747 HTVVTVAKVE
+747 
-757 PTCTQP
+757 
-763 GRAAGTKCSVCGEV
+763 
-777 LSGLTEIKATGHTEV
+777 GHTEV
-792 IDKAVAPTCTKT
+792 IDKAVAPTCTKA

-814 CSAVLVEQKVVPAKG
+814 CS
-829 HIEVVDKAVE
+829 
-839 PTCTETGLTEGKHCS
+839 
-854 VCGEVQVEQEVV
+854 
-866 PAKGHTEVI
+866 
-875 DKAVEPTCTE
+875 
-885 TGLTE
+885 
-890 GKHCSVCGAVL
+890 
-901 VEQEI
+901 
-906 VPAKGH
+906 
-912 TEVIDKTVKPTC
+912 
-924 TETGLTEGKHCSVCN
+924 
-939 KVLVKQTIVPA
+939 
-950 KGHRWDGGKITAAP
+950 
-964 TCTGTGVK
+964 
-972 TYTCTACAATRTET
+972 
-986 VSATGHTVVT
+986 
-996 VAKVEPTCTQPGRAA
+996 
-1011 GTKCSVCGEIL
+1011 
-1022 SGLTEIKATGHTEV
+1022 
-1036 IDAAV
+1036 
-1041 EPTCTETGL
+1041 
-1050 TEGKHCSVCNAV
+1050 
-1062 LVEQRVV
+1062 
-1069 PAKGHTEVVDKAVE
+1069 
-1083 PTCTETGLAEGKHCS
+1083 
-1098 VCNAVLVEQE
+1098 AVLVEQE

-1118 IDKAVEPTCTETGLT
+1118 IDKAVEPTCTKT
-1133 EGKRCSVCGEV
+1133 
-1144 LVKQEV
+1144 
-1150 VPAKGHTEVI
+1150 
-1160 DKAVEPTCTKMG
+1160 G

-1182 NAVLVEQKVVPAKR
+1182 GEVLVEQEVVKAKG
-1196 HTEVIDKA
+1196 HIEVVDKD
-1204 VAPTC
+1204 VEPTC
-1209 TKTGLTEGKHCSVC
+1209 TETGLTEGKHCSVC
-1223 SAVLVE
+1223 SAVLVK
-1229 QEIVPAKGHIEVVD
+1229 QEVVPAKGHTEVVD

-1270 QEIVPAKGHT
+1270 QEIVPA
-1280 EVVDK
+1280 
-1285 AVEPTCTETGLTEG
+1285 
-1299 KHCSVCGE
+1299 
-1307 VLVEQKVVPAKG
+1307 
-1319 HTEVID
+1319 
-1325 KAVAPTC
+1325 
-1332 TKTGLTEGKHCSV
+1332 
-1345 CGEVLVEQE
+1345 
-1354 VVPAKGHTEVVDK
+1354 
-1367 AVEPTC
+1367 
-1373 TETGLTE
+1373 
-1380 GKHCSVCS
+1380 
-1388 AVLVEQEVV
+1388 
-1397 PAKGHTEVVDKAV
+1397 
-1410 EPTCTKTGLTEGKH
+1410 
-1424 CSVCGEV
+1424 
-1431 LVEQEVVPALGFTV
+1431 LGFTV
-1445 SGSVAGVTDNAMV
+1445 SGSVDGVTDNAMV

-1471 VRADGGFL
+1471 VRADGGLL

-1512 GSANVACLL
+1512 GSANVDCLL
-1521 RRIGDVNGDGT
+1521 LRIGDVNGDGT

>member
-1 MRAKRASQRAAAL
+1 MKAKRASRRAAAL

-32 AFLRVGSASAVP
+32 AFLRVGSASAAP

-49 VYVSGSNLDKL
+49 VYVSGSNLEVL
-60 AGVQGIVSYDNTALE
+60 AGVQGIVSYDDTALE

-96 GQVSFNGACLDG
+96 GRVSFNGACLDG
-108 ISGSQN
+108 ISGSQS
-114 ILRLDFRVRP
+114 ILRLDFRVKADTAP
-124 DAAAGEYLLDI
+124 GDYLLDI
-135 LIENAYNTGLGA
+135 LIENAYNTGLVT
-147 VPLNGAPGVFT
+147 VPLSGASGVFA

-182 GEQVSITAC
+182 GEQVSITAR

-213 YVAAEP
+213 CVAAEP
-219 LAALSGAVKSLDA
+219 LSALSGAVKSLDA

-285 NGVGFTQALTLRK
+285 NGIGFTQALTLRK

-318 DETITAVAVLDSGSG
+318 DETITAVAVLDRGSG

-340 ISYDTALLTCTGV
+340 VSYDTALLTCTGV

-392 VLLTMTFQPEKEG
+392 VLLTMTFQPKKEG
-405 TVTLTPAIATS
+405 VVTLTPTVATS
-416 AVGADRQPIALD
+416 AVGADRRPIALD

-507 EVVDKAVEPTCT
+507 EVVDE
-519 KAGLTEG
+519 
-526 KHCSVCGE
+526 
-534 VLVEQEVVPAKGHTE
+534 
-549 VVDKA
+549 
-554 VEPTCTKTGL
+554 
-564 TEGKHCSVCG
+564 
-574 EVLVEQTIV
+574 
-583 PAKGHSWDSGKI
+583 
-595 TIVPT
+595 
-600 CTGTGVKTYTCTAC
+600 
-614 AATRTET
+614 
-621 VSATGHTVVTVA
+621 
-633 KVEPTCTQP
+633 
-642 GRAAG
+642 
-647 TKCSVC
+647 
-653 GEVLSGLT
+653 
-661 EIKATGHTE
+661 
-670 VIDAAVEPTCT
+670 
-681 KTGLTEGKHCSV
+681 
-693 CNKVLVKQTIV
+693 
-704 PAKGHS
+704 
-710 WDSGKITIAPTCTG
+710 
-724 TGVKTYTCTA
+724 
-734 CAATRTETVSATG
+734 
-747 HTVVTVAKVE
+747 
-757 PTCTQP
+757 
-763 GRAAGTKCSVCGEV
+763 
-777 LSGLTEIKATGHTEV
+777 
-792 IDKAVAPTCTKT
+792 
-804 GLTEGKHCSV
+804 
-814 CSAVLVEQKVVPAKG
+814 
-829 HIEVVDKAVE
+829 
-839 PTCTETGLTEGKHCS
+839 
-854 VCGEVQVEQEVV
+854 
-866 PAKGHTEVI
+866 
-875 DKAVEPTCTE
+875 
-885 TGLTE
+885 
-890 GKHCSVCGAVL
+890 
-901 VEQEI
+901 
-906 VPAKGH
+906 
-912 TEVIDKTVKPTC
+912 
-924 TETGLTEGKHCSVCN
+924 
-939 KVLVKQTIVPA
+939 
-950 KGHRWDGGKITAAP
+950 
-964 TCTGTGVK
+964 
-972 TYTCTACAATRTET
+972 
-986 VSATGHTVVT
+986 
-996 VAKVEPTCTQPGRAA
+996 
-1011 GTKCSVCGEIL
+1011 
-1022 SGLTEIKATGHTEV
+1022 
-1036 IDAAV
+1036 
-1041 EPTCTETGL
+1041 
-1050 TEGKHCSVCNAV
+1050 
-1062 LVEQRVV
+1062 
-1069 PAKGHTEVVDKAVE
+1069 
-1083 PTCTETGLAEGKHCS
+1083 
-1098 VCNAVLVEQE
+1098 
-1108 VVPAKGHTEV
+1108 
-1118 IDKAVEPTCTETGLT
+1118 
-1133 EGKRCSVCGEV
+1133 
-1144 LVKQEV
+1144 
-1150 VPAKGHTEVI
+1150 
-1160 DKAVEPTCTKMG
+1160 
-1172 LTEGKHCSVC
+1172 
-1182 NAVLVEQKVVPAKR
+1182 
-1196 HTEVIDKA
+1196 
-1204 VAPTC
+1204 
-1209 TKTGLTEGKHCSVC
+1209 
-1223 SAVLVE
+1223 
-1229 QEIVPAKGHIEVVD
+1229 
-1243 KAVEPT
+1243 
-1249 CTKTGL
+1249 
-1255 TEGKHCSVCSAVLVE
+1255 
-1270 QEIVPAKGHT
+1270 
-1280 EVVDK
+1280 
-1285 AVEPTCTETGLTEG
+1285 
-1299 KHCSVCGE
+1299 
-1307 VLVEQKVVPAKG
+1307 
-1319 HTEVID
+1319 
-1325 KAVAPTC
+1325 AVAPTC

-1345 CGEVLVEQE
+1345 CGEVLVEQKI
-1354 VVPAKGHTEVVDK
+1354 VPAKGHIEVVDK

-1521 RRIGDVNGDGT
+1521 LRIGDVNGDGT
-1532 GAEDALQCTL
+1532 GAEDALQCML

-1550 LALRQVPGSF
+1550 LALGQVPGLF